1 MKRKRAYAKRI
12 LALCM
17 ALFLCIGTGCLV
29 VAARKADADTTKTL
43 SDDAGAQEKKVQ
55 NVRATLGGN
64 RVVDANTMVTW
75 ENIAKQS
82 TQYTGRIWTD
92 KSVFTDGVTLPG
104 SGEEVGGGNIAVEQ
118 GDSDFLVGLSALSS
132 TSNMTTQSATPLDI
146 VLVLDTSGS
155 MAYGMDGDSNPQTVP
170 AEYKYEEVYLTNED
184 DGNTYY
190 IKNGNNWREVEWHN
204 RIIGDSG
211 WRYDGRYGTLVVPKS
226 NTTDTSSDHV
236 QFYKRSEVTPEYR
249 DTRLHSMQTAVNGFI
264 DSTAKANKDMAEN
277 NKHRISI
284 VTYAGNANTRANLQD
299 VTTAAATSLKNTV
312 NSLSAYGATNAGAG
326 MTNANTELQSER
338 ARANAQ
344 EVVIFFTDGTP
355 TTNNAFDVEVANT
368 AVAQAGEIKSEE
380 RGGLVYS
387 IGIFEGANA
396 ENPTNN
402 SSKENQFM
410 HAVSS
415 NYPNATKYNNHGDR
429 VDDKYQYYKTA
440 TESGE
445 LNQVFEDI
453 FEEIKNP
460 GSVPTEVTGGDPMN
474 SGYITFEDEL
484 GAYMKVDGF
493 NEIVFAD
500 KEFKEVKKTTS
511 GNTDTYTFSGTVDAS
526 DLYPNGSLG
535 EIEIQVEKSDE
546 LAQGDKVTVKI
557 PAALIPLRQFDV
569 QETEDGAYETTVSN
583 TYPMRI
589 FFGVSLKEKAA
600 AMLENPDSDMKRHIA
615 DNTGDDGKVNF
626 YSNDFT
632 KDAAM
637 GNTAASFTPADTNS
651 FYYFGQD
658 SVLYI
663 DENCKTPATRE
674 NSGHNNIDT
683 DKDYWY
689 QRTYYAVGE
698 TEPQTENIRITG
710 VLAAELLEYAKR
722 NDAGQWYI
730 PKEAPR
736 LATIHNTYLPKG
748 DNVTGT
754 AEDVINPQWGRN
766 ESNEV
771 IDEVNVYLGNNGK
784 LSLDVPGALEISKA
798 VTAEEGLI
806 APDKEFTFKVDL
818 EAAQGTALKDS
829 YAAQKF
835 DKDGKE
841 SGKAFTVEDNGTV
854 TLKAGEKVQIYGL
867 AKGTKYSVTEENLP
881 DGFTQTTPADNA
893 AAAGTIGTDADTN
906 GMNQAAFT
914 NTYAVGDYTMKSVD
928 LGLKGTKKIESDGDV
943 RSFKEGDIFKFDIKA
958 SQQTPDAPLP
968 NKATDI
974 IKPTS
979 GTSANISFGD
989 FTFDKPG
996 QYRYSILEYL
1006 PNGETTDEWDKI
1018 IPGITYDAAEYRL
1031 RISVQ
1036 DNHRGELIPI
1046 YIEIAKRQDQTGAED
1061 WKVLYEST
1069 GDLEAGTEAALP
1081 GNDKSYIDFV
1091 NTWNAEEQSISL
1103 SGKKTLH
1110 GKSLGDYS
1118 VKEQFGFKLEAAGS
1132 RQIGSQDGFAED
1144 TDQPMPTD
1152 DTGKYIYRNS
1162 TTGDITISG
1171 ITFKTENI
1179 GKEYKYILRE
1189 LQPTNNGKVDGNPI
1203 EGAKKNNDGNWV
1215 YKGITFDKEAK
1226 EIIIKVN
1233 SPDGTNEIQAQVTGN
1248 NFEFVNSYDASTTL
1262 ALDGTKKITGREFK
1276 NGDTFTF
1283 EIKGENGAPLP
1294 KDDEGQDVSSVTIHP
1309 ESGKEGALDFGTI
1322 TFTQADMEEAVAE
1335 KNQDG
1340 SMKQYTKDFTYTLTE
1355 TGTDGNGMTYDKAPK
1370 RVTITVTDDN
1380 HGTMNAAVKEGS
1392 AELEWT
1398 NKYTATGAVGEADLT
1413 VTKVLNGRAM
1423 KAREFNFTIKSAEDT
1438 PQLTKNFANEFS
1450 ADGSV
1455 QTLEDGFELA
1465 FDQNDIGETFTYI
1478 VDEVENTDVNGI
1490 TYDKSEYQVAFT
1502 PKDNGDGTITPGIKV
1517 TKVKNAAGETVS
1529 EDVALTDG
1537 KAVLPFVNTY
1547 STAPAEVDLSETAG
1561 FTKAVIGRDWKK
1573 GDSFTFNIT
1582 GIAQDENNAPMP
1594 QKDNQDVTSVTV
1606 DYDMAQEQK
1615 TTAEAAETK
1624 FGFGTITFDKA
1635 GVYTYTVT
1643 EDKADTTEN
1652 GLTYSDNAATVT
1664 ITVEDKEGTGKLT
1677 ATPVISNPKFVNTYK
1692 AALDYTG
1699 KGNIAIFKTLHGTNV
1714 KDNQFSFKVKAKDE
1728 ATEEKLKIPMNGIT
1742 EETNPATEGQRT
1754 EVARLSRITFTEA
1767 DAGKTYTF
1775 TVEEVDAGGKGFTY
1789 DDTVYKVA
1797 IAVTDLGA
1805 GKLQAVTTVW
1815 NTTDNKNVSETTWT
1829 TDSAAGT
1836 TPIALD
1842 FTNVYHA
1849 SDDVAIKVTKEVTGG
1864 RPLKEGEFT
1873 FKLTTK
1879 PNNGGTGT
1887 EVATATNKADGTV
1900 NFGTFTYAT
1909 TGYRAPE
1916 GAVNLTDIIGDDGY
1930 ASKNVVEGKD
1940 VYTVNYIAS
1949 EVTDDLPVGMTAST
1963 RSFAVT
1969 VTVKDN
1975 GDGTLTA
1982 EASTGKF
1989 TNTYA
1994 TVNDDILI
2002 KMNGTKTIDTNGV
2015 EGLTPPELKGN
2026 FTFNLNALDG
2036 APKPTNTK
2044 AKTDENG
2051 NVDFGTATFDS
2062 RLLEGVTAA
2071 EDGSRTKEFRY
2082 EVTEVKGDLPGV
2094 TYDAEKKTFTVTL
2107 KDDGNGN
2114 LSATT
2119 SNADGQPLFA
2129 FKNSYGVEPKTSRIT
2144 DTIEIQKVLEG
2155 RTLNKEEFTFLLT
2168 ENVDGE
2174 DRIVATGTNDEEG
2187 KVTFGGLKYTK
2198 PGNYTYTVREQI
2210 PEGAADGVYEG
2221 VTYDKAIYTIT
2232 TEVTDKGDG
2241 TLKVT
2246 HAVKD
2251 DEKITF
2257 TNKYEA
2263 KQTAVILNASKKL
2276 VDKKLEDGQFTF
2288 ELRDANDKLVGKAK
2302 KNNADGQVVFDE
2314 ITYDKAGTYKY
2325 TVSEVND
2332 KQDGIIYD
2340 DKKYSV
2346 EVKVTDN
2353 GKGSYVAEVSCPDGA
2368 PAFVNAYEKPAEPAK
2383 PEKPDGNNGDGNVV
2397 SAKTGDTAQTG
2408 LWIVLML
2415 AALVGIGAI
2424 LVIRRQHRKYR
2435 R

>member
-1 MKRKRAYAKRI
+1 
-12 LALCM
+12 
-17 ALFLCIGTGCLV
+17 
-29 VAARKADADTTKTL
+29 
-43 SDDAGAQEKKVQ
+43 
-55 NVRATLGGN
+55 
-64 RVVDANTMVTW
+64 
-75 ENIAKQS
+75 
-82 TQYTGRIWTD
+82 
-92 KSVFTDGVTLPG
+92 
-104 SGEEVGGGNIAVEQ
+104 
-118 GDSDFLVGLSALSS
+118 
-132 TSNMTTQSATPLDI
+132 
-146 VLVLDTSGS
+146 
-155 MAYGMDGDSNPQTVP
+155 
-170 AEYKYEEVYLTNED
+170 
-184 DGNTYY
+184 
-190 IKNGNNWREVEWHN
+190 
-204 RIIGDSG
+204 
-211 WRYDGRYGTLVVPKS
+211 
-226 NTTDTSSDHV
+226 
-236 QFYKRSEVTPEYR
+236 
-249 DTRLHSMQTAVNGFI
+249 
-264 DSTAKANKDMAEN
+264 
-277 NKHRISI
+277 
-284 VTYAGNANTRANLQD
+284 
-299 VTTAAATSLKNTV
+299 
-312 NSLSAYGATNAGAG
+312 
-326 MTNANTELQSER
+326 
-338 ARANAQ
+338 
-344 EVVIFFTDGTP
+344 
-355 TTNNAFDVEVANT
+355 
-368 AVAQAGEIKSEE
+368 
-380 RGGLVYS
+380 
-387 IGIFEGANA
+387 
-396 ENPTNN
+396 
-402 SSKENQFM
+402 M

-415 NYPNATKYNNHGDR
+415 NYPKATAYNTRGDR
-429 VDDKYQYYKTA
+429 VDAKYQYYKTA

-500 KEFKEVKKTTS
+500 KEFKQVNKTTS
-511 GNTDTYTFSGTVDAS
+511 GKTDTYTFSGTVDAS
-526 DLYPNGSLG
+526 DLYPNGSLS
-535 EIEIQVEKSDE
+535 EIEIQVEKSDK

-569 QETEDGAYETTVSN
+569 QETDEGTYETTVSN

-637 GNTAASFTPADTNS
+637 GNTIASFTPADTNN

-663 DENCKTPATRE
+663 DENCATPATIQ
-674 NSGHNNIDT
+674 NSGYNIAT
-683 DKDYWY
+683 NKDYWY

-736 LATIHNTYLPKG
+736 LATIHNTYLLKG

-754 AEDVINPQWGRN
+754 AKDVINPQWGRN

-771 IDEVNVYLGNNGK
+771 NEVNVYLGNNGK

-798 VTAEEGLI
+798 VTAVEGLI

-835 DKDGKE
+835 DKDGEE

-893 AAAGTIGTDADTN
+893 AAAGTIGTGVDN

-914 NTYAVGDYTMKSVD
+914 NTYAVEDYTIKSVD
-928 LGLKGTKKIESDGDV
+928 LGLKGTKTIKSDGDV
-943 RSFKEGDIFKFDIKA
+943 RSFKAGDIFRFDIKA
-958 SQQTPDAPLP
+958 SQQTLDAPLP
-968 NKATDI
+968 KNATNI

-979 GTSANISFGD
+979 GTSAAISFGD
-989 FTFDKPG
+989 FTFVKPG
-996 QYRYSILEYL
+996 EYSYSILEYL

-1018 IPGITYDAAEYRL
+1018 IPGITYDPAEYRL
-1031 RISVQ
+1031 RIRVE
-1036 DNHRGELIPI
+1036 DDHNGNLIP
-1046 YIEIAKRQDQTGAED
+1046 YHIEIAKCQDQTGEAD

-1069 GDLEAGTEAALP
+1069 GDLETGTEAALP
-1081 GNDKSYIDFV
+1081 GENQSYINFV
-1091 NTWNAEEQSISL
+1091 NTWSAEEQSISL
-1103 SGKKTLH
+1103 NGEKTLN

-1118 VKEQFGFKLEAAGS
+1118 VKEQFDFKLEAAGS
-1132 RQIGSQDGFAED
+1132 RPIGSQDRFAED

-1152 DTGKYIYRNS
+1152 DTGEYIYRNS

-1179 GKEYKYILRE
+1179 GKEYKYILSE
-1189 LQPTNNGKVDGNPI
+1189 LQPTDNGKVDGNGI
-1203 EGAKKNNDGNWV
+1203 EGATKNDKDQWV

-1226 EIIIKVN
+1226 EIIISVN
-1233 SPDGTNEIQAQVTGN
+1233 SSDRTNVIQAQVTGN

-1262 ALDGTKKITGREFK
+1262 ALNGTKKITGREFK
-1276 NGDTFTF
+1276 SGDIFTF
-1283 EIKGENGAPLP
+1283 EITRENGAPLP
-1294 KDDEGQDVSSVTIHP
+1294 KNAEGQEMSSVTINP
-1309 ESGKEGALDFGTI
+1309 QSGKTAGIDFGTI
-1322 TFTQADMEEAVAE
+1322 TFTQADMEGAVAE

-1340 SMKQYTKDFTYTLTE
+1340 STKQYTKDFTYTLTE

-1561 FTKAVIGRDWKK
+1561 FTKAITGRDWKD
-1573 GDSFTFNIT
+1573 GDSFKFNIT
-1582 GIAQDENNAPMP
+1582 GTAQDGNTVPMP
-1594 QKDNQDVTSVTV
+1594 QKDGKDVMSVTV
-1606 DYDMAQEQK
+1606 DYDMAQKQDK
-1615 TTAEAAETK
+1615 TAADAETK

-1635 GVYTYTVT
+1635 GVYTYQVT
-1643 EDKADTTEN
+1643 EDKAGTTEN
-1652 GLTYSDNAATVT
+1652 GLTYSGNTATVT

-1677 ATPVISNPKFVNTYK
+1677 ATPVISGPKFVNTYN
-1692 AALDYTG
+1692 AVLDYTG

-1714 KDNQFSFKVKAKDE
+1714 KDDQFSFKVKAKDE
-1728 ATEEKLKIPMNGIT
+1728 ATEDRLKIPMEGIT
-1742 EETNPATEGQRT
+1742 HKTNPATEGQKT

-1775 TVEEVDAGGKGFTY
+1775 TVEEVNAGGKGFVY
-1789 DDTVYKVA
+1789 DDTVYEVE
-1797 IAVTDLGA
+1797 IAVTDLGE
-1805 GKLQAVTTVW
+1805 GKLQAVTTVR
-1815 NTTDNKNVSETTWT
+1815 NTTDNEKVSETTWT

-1842 FTNVYHA
+1842 FTNVYRA

-1887 EVATATNKADGTV
+1887 EVAAETNQADGTV
-1900 NFGTFTYAT
+1900 DFGIFTYTT
-1909 TGYRAPE
+1909 TGYQAPE
-1916 GAVNLTDIIGDDGY
+1916 GAVNLTDIISGDNAYATMTQVDG
-1930 ASKNVVEGKD
+1930 KN

-1949 EVTDDLPVGMTAST
+1949 EVTDNLPAGMTAST
-1963 RSFAVT
+1963 LPFAVT
-1969 VTVKDN
+1969 VTVTDN

-1989 TNTYA
+1989 TNNYA
-1994 TVNDDILI
+1994 TLNDYILI
-2002 KMNGTKTIDTNGV
+2002 GMNGTKTIDTNGV
-2015 EGLTPPELKGN
+2015 AGLTPPVLKDN
-2026 FTFNLNALDG
+2026 FTFELKALDG
-2036 APKPTNTK
+2036 APAPTRAT

-2051 NVDFGTATFDS
+2051 NVDFGTATFNSD
-2062 RLLEGVTAA
+2062 LLEDVTAA
-2071 EDGSRTKEFRY
+2071 EDGSRTKEFTY
-2082 EVTEVKGDLPGV
+2082 EVTEVKENLPGV
-2094 TYDAEKKTFTVTL
+2094 TYDTEKKTFTVTL

-2129 FKNSYGVEPKTSRIT
+2129 FKNSYGVEPKTSSIT
-2144 DTIEIQKVLEG
+2144 DTIQIQKVLEG
-2155 RTLNKEEFTFLLT
+2155 RTLKEGEFTFQLT
-2168 ENVDGE
+2168 ENVDGK
-2174 DRIVATGTNDEEG
+2174 DTVVATGTNDADG
-2187 KVTFGGLKYTK
+2187 KVTFGSIEYTK
-2198 PGNYTYTVREQI
+2198 PGNHTYTVREQI

-2221 VTYDKAIYTIT
+2221 VTYDKAIYTIN

-2241 TLKVT
+2241 TLEVT

-2251 DEKITF
+2251 DEEVTF
-2257 TNKYEA
+2257 TNTYEA
-2263 KQTAVILNASKKL
+2263 KPTAVVIHASKKL

-2288 ELRDANDKLVGKAK
+2288 ELRDENDKLVGKAK

-2332 KQDGIIYD
+2332 KQDRILYD

-2353 GKGSYVAEVSCPDGA
+2353 GKGSYVAEVSYPDGA
-2368 PAFVNAYEKPAEPAK
+2368 PSFVNTYEKPEEPAK
-2383 PEKPDGNNGDGNVV
+2383 PDKPDENKGDGNVV

-2408 LWIVLML
+2408 AWLVLMI
-2415 AALVGIGAI
+2415 AAIVGIGAI
-2424 LVIRRQHRKYR
+2424 VVIRRRERRHRR
-2435 R
+2435 

>member
-1 MKRKRAYAKRI
+1 MHKEERMSNQVKRKKSYSRRI

-17 ALFLCIGTGCLV
+17 ALLLCVGTGSL
-29 VAARKADADTTKTL
+29 VAAAKKADTAKTTSVSDKADSQGENTQ
-43 SDDAGAQEKKVQ
+43 S
-55 NVRATLGGN
+55 VRATLGGE
-64 RVVDANTMVTW
+64 RVADANTMETW

-92 KSVFTDGVTLPG
+92 KSVFTEGVTLPG
-104 SGEEVGGGNIAVEQ
+104 SGEAEGGEDIVVEQ

-155 MAYGMDGDSNPQTVP
+155 MDDGMDGGAP
-170 AEYKYEEVYLTNED
+170 YEEIYADELDTSK
-184 DGNTYY
+184 TYY
-190 IKNGNNWREVEWHN
+190 IAERGILGTSYREITYNGTSWGYE
-204 RIIGDSG
+204 G
-211 WRYDGRYGTLVVPKS
+211 WFNIWQSVTPK
-226 NTTDTSSDHV
+226 TDTDDRRNT
-236 QFYKRSEVTPEYR
+236 QFYEYAG
-249 DTRLHSMQTAVNGFI
+249 TRLDSMQTAVNKFI

-284 VTYAGNANTRANLQD
+284 VTYAGSANTRANLQD
-299 VTTAAATSLKNTV
+299 VTEAAATSLKNTV
-312 NSLSAYGATNAGAG
+312 SNLSASGATNAGAG

-355 TTNNAFDVEVANT
+355 TTNNTFDAAVANT

-402 SSKENQFM
+402 SSRENQFM

-415 NYPNATKYNNHGDR
+415 NYPNATAYNNRGDR
-429 VDDKYQYYKTA
+429 VDAKYQYYKTA

-484 GAYMKVDGF
+484 GAYMEVDGF

-500 KEFKEVKKTTS
+500 KEFTEVKKTTD

-535 EIEIQVEKSDE
+535 EIVIQVEKSDE

-589 FFGVSLKEKAA
+589 FFGVSLKKDAA
-600 AMLENPDSDMKRHIA
+600 AMLENPDSDMKQHIA

-632 KDAAM
+632 KGAAM
-637 GNTAASFTPADTNS
+637 GNTTASFTPADTNS

-663 DENCKTPATRE
+663 DENCATPATRQ
-674 NSGHNNIDT
+674 NSGYNNIDT
-683 DKDYWY
+683 NKDYWY

-698 TEPQTENIRITG
+698 TTPQTEYIQITG
-710 VLAAELLEYAKR
+710 ELAAELLEYAKR

-736 LATIHNTYLPKG
+736 LATIHNTYLPKD

-798 VTAEEGLI
+798 VTAEEGLT
-806 APDKEFTFKVDL
+806 APDEEFTFKVAL
-818 EAAQGTALKDS
+818 EAAQDTALKDS

-841 SGKAFTVEDNGTV
+841 SGKAFTVADNGTV

-893 AAAGTIGTDADTN
+893 AAAGTIGTDANN

-914 NTYAVGDYTMKSVD
+914 NTYAVEDYTIKSVD
-928 LGLKGTKKIESDGDV
+928 LGLKGTKTIKSDGDV
-943 RSFKEGDIFKFDIKA
+943 RSFKAGDIFRFDIKA

-968 NKATDI
+968 GNAMNI

-989 FTFDKPG
+989 FTFDEPG

-1018 IPGITYDAAEYRL
+1018 IPGITYDPAEYRL
-1031 RISVQ
+1031 RIRVE
-1036 DNHRGELIPI
+1036 DDHKGNLIP
-1046 YIEIAKRQDQTGAED
+1046 YHIEIAKRQDQTGAAD

-1069 GDLEAGTEAALP
+1069 GDLEAGTAATLP
-1081 GNDKSYIDFV
+1081 GADKSYIDFV
-1091 NTWNAEEQSISL
+1091 NTWSAKEQSISL
-1103 SGKKTLH
+1103 SGKKTLN

-1132 RQIGSQDGFAED
+1132 RQIGSQDAFAED
-1144 TDQPMPTD
+1144 ADQPMPKD

-1171 ITFKTENI
+1171 TTFKTENV

-1189 LQPTNNGKVDGNPI
+1189 LQPTDNGKVDGNGI
-1203 EGAKKNNDGNWV
+1203 EGATKNDDGQWV
-1215 YKGITFDKEAK
+1215 YKGITFDKDAE
-1226 EIIIKVN
+1226 EITIRVN
-1233 SPDGTNEIQAQVTGN
+1233 SPDGTDEIQAQVTGN

-1276 NGDTFTF
+1276 DGDTFTF

-1294 KDDEGQDVSSVTIHP
+1294 KDNKGQDVSSVTITP
-1309 ESGKEGALDFGTI
+1309 DSGTKAALDFGTI
-1322 TFTQADMEEAVAE
+1322 TFTQADMKDAVAE
-1335 KNQDG
+1335 KNDDE
-1340 SMKQYTKDFTYTLTE
+1340 STKQYTKDFTYTLTE
-1355 TGTDGNGMTYDKAPK
+1355 TGTDGNGMTYDKTPK
-1370 RVTITVTDDN
+1370 KVTITVTDDN
-1380 HGTMNAAVKEGS
+1380 HGKMTAAVKEGS
-1392 AELEWT
+1392 EKLEWI
-1398 NKYTATGAVGEADLT
+1398 NKYTATGTVGEADLT

-1423 KAREFNFTIKSAEDT
+1423 KAGEFNFTIKSAEGT
-1438 PQLTKNFANEFS
+1438 PQLNKKFANEYG
-1450 ADGSV
+1450 ADGVV
-1455 QTLEDGFELA
+1455 QTLTDGFNLT
-1465 FDQNDIGETFTYI
+1465 FDERDIGQTFTYM
-1478 VDEVENTDVNGI
+1478 VDEVENTDAAGI

-1502 PKDNGDGTITPGIKV
+1502 PKDNGDGTITPEIKV

-1547 STAPAEVDLSETAG
+1547 STAPAVVDLSETAG
-1561 FTKAVIGRDWKK
+1561 FTKAIAGRDWKD
-1573 GDSFTFNIT
+1573 GDSFKFNIT
-1582 GIAQDENNAPMP
+1582 GTAQDGDAPMP

-1606 DYDMAQEQK
+1606 DYDMAQEQDK
-1615 TTAEAAETK
+1615 TAADAETK
-1624 FGFGTITFDKA
+1624 FGFGKITFNRA

-1643 EDKADTTEN
+1643 EEKAGTTEN
-1652 GLTYSDNAATVT
+1652 GLTYSDNTATVT
-1664 ITVEDKEGTGKLT
+1664 ITVEDKDGTGQLT
-1677 ATPVISNPKFVNTYK
+1677 ATPVTANPKFVNTYK
-1692 AALDYTG
+1692 ASLDYTA

-1714 KDNQFSFKVKAKDE
+1714 KDNQFSFTVKAKDE
-1728 ATEEKLKIPMNGIT
+1728 ATEKRLGIPMDGIT
-1742 EETNPATEGQRT
+1742 EKTNPATEGQKT
-1754 EVARLSRITFTEA
+1754 EVASLSQITFTEA

-1775 TVEEVDAGGKGFTY
+1775 TVEEVNAGGKGFTY
-1789 DDTVYKVA
+1789 DDTVYEVA

-1805 GKLQAVTTVW
+1805 GKLQAVTTVQ
-1815 NTTDNKNVSETTWT
+1815 NVTDNKKVSETTWT
-1829 TDSAAGT
+1829 TDSAEGT

-1842 FTNVYHA
+1842 FTNVYRA
-1849 SDDVAIKVTKEVTGG
+1849 LDDVAITVTKEVAGG
-1864 RPLKEGEFT
+1864 RPLKAGEFT
-1873 FKLTTK
+1873 FKLATK
-1879 PNNGGTGT
+1879 PNKGGTGT
-1887 EVATATNKADGTV
+1887 EVATARNKADGTV
-1900 NFGTFTYAT
+1900 DFGTFTYTT
-1909 TGYRAPE
+1909 TGYQAPE

-1930 ASKNVVEGKD
+1930 ATKAQVDGKD
-1940 VYTVNYIAS
+1940 AYTVNYIAS
-1949 EVTDDLPVGMTAST
+1949 EVTTNLPDGMTAT
-1963 RSFAVT
+1963 TQPFDVKVT
-1969 VTVKDN
+1969 VTDN

-1994 TVNDDILI
+1994 TLNDDIPI
-2002 KMNGTKTIDTNGV
+2002 GMNGTKTIDTNGV
-2015 EGLTPPELKGN
+2015 DGLTPPALKDN
-2026 FTFNLNALDG
+2026 FTFNLKALDG
-2036 APKPTNTK
+2036 APAPTNTT

-2051 NVDFGTATFDS
+2051 NVDFGTATFNS
-2062 RLLEGVTAA
+2062 SLLNDVTAE
-2071 EDGSRTKEFRY
+2071 EDGSRTKEFQY
-2082 EVTEVKGDLPGV
+2082 EVTEVKGNLPGV

-2119 SNADGQPLFA
+2119 SATDGQPLFA
-2129 FKNSYGVEPKTSRIT
+2129 FKNSYGVDSKTSSIT
-2144 DTIEIQKVLEG
+2144 DTIQIQKVLDG
-2155 RTLNKEEFTFLLT
+2155 RTLNKGEFTFQLT
-2168 ENVDGE
+2168 ENVDGK
-2174 DRIVATGTNDEEG
+2174 DAVVATGTNDENG
-2187 KVTFGGLKYTK
+2187 KVTFKAIKYTK
-2198 PGNYTYTVREQI
+2198 PGNHTYTVREQI

-2221 VTYDKAIYTIT
+2221 VTYDKTIYTIN
-2232 TEVTDKGDG
+2232 TEVTDNGDG

-2251 DEKITF
+2251 DEEVTF
-2257 TNKYEA
+2257 TNTYEA
-2263 KQTAVILNASKKL
+2263 NPTAVVIHASKKL

-2288 ELRDANDKLVGKAK
+2288 ELRDENDKLVGKAK

-2332 KQDGIIYD
+2332 KQDRIRYD

-2353 GKGSYVAEVSCPDGA
+2353 GKGSYVAEVSYPDGA
-2368 PAFVNAYEKPAEPAK
+2368 PSFVNTYEKPEEPVK
-2383 PEKPDGNNGDGNVV
+2383 PEKPDENKGDGNVV

-2408 LWIVLML
+2408 AWIVLMI
-2415 AALVGIGAI
+2415 AAVVGIGAI
-2424 LVIRRQHRKYR
+2424 IVIRRRERRHRR
-2435 R
+2435 

>member
-1 MKRKRAYAKRI
+1 MHKEERMSNQVKRKKSYSRRI

-17 ALFLCIGTGCLV
+17 ALLLCVGTGSL
-29 VAARKADADTTKTL
+29 VAAAKKADTAKTTSVSDKADSQGENTQ
-43 SDDAGAQEKKVQ
+43 S
-55 NVRATLGGN
+55 VRATLGGE
-64 RVVDANTMVTW
+64 RVVDVNTMETW

-92 KSVFTDGVTLPG
+92 KSVFTEGVTLPG
-104 SGEEVGGGNIAVEQ
+104 SGKAEGGEDIVVEQ

-155 MAYGMDGDSNPQTVP
+155 MDDGMDGGAP
-170 AEYKYEEVYLTNED
+170 YEEIYADELDTSK
-184 DGNTYY
+184 TYY
-190 IKNGNNWREVEWHN
+190 IAERGIFETSYREITHNGKSWGYE
-204 RIIGDSG
+204 G
-211 WRYDGRYGTLVVPKS
+211 WLNIWKSVTPK
-226 NTTDTSSDHV
+226 TDTDDRRNT
-236 QFYKRSEVTPEYR
+236 QFYEYAG
-249 DTRLHSMQTAVNGFI
+249 TRLDSMKTAVNKFI

-284 VTYAGNANTRANLQD
+284 VTYAGSANTRANLQD
-299 VTTAAATSLKNTV
+299 VTEAAATSLKNTV
-312 NSLSAYGATNAGAG
+312 SNLSASGATNAGAG

-355 TTNNAFDVEVANT
+355 TTKNTFDAAVANT

-387 IGIFEGANA
+387 IGIFEGANS

-402 SSKENQFM
+402 SSRENQFM

-415 NYPNATKYNNHGDR
+415 NYPKATAYNTRGDR
-429 VDDKYQYYKTA
+429 VDAKYQYYKTA

-445 LNQVFEDI
+445 LNRVFEDI

-500 KEFKEVKKTTS
+500 KEFTQVNKTTS

-526 DLYPNGSLG
+526 DLYPNGSLS
-535 EIEIQVEKSDE
+535 EIEIQVEKSDK

-569 QETEDGAYETTVSN
+569 QETDEGTYETTVSN

-615 DNTGDDGKVNF
+615 DNTGDDGKVNS

-698 TEPQTENIRITG
+698 AEPQTENIRITG

-736 LATIHNTYLPKG
+736 LATIHNTYLLKG

-754 AEDVINPQWGRN
+754 AKDVINPQWGRN

-1118 VKEQFGFKLEAAGS
+1118 VKEQFDFKLEATGS
-1132 RQIGSQDGFAED
+1132 RPIGSQDGFAED

-1152 DTGKYIYRNS
+1152 DTGEYIYRNS

-1226 EIIIKVN
+1226 EIIISVN
-1233 SPDGTNEIQAQVTGN
+1233 SSDGTNVIQAQVTGN

-1262 ALDGTKKITGREFK
+1262 ALNGTKKITGREFK
-1276 NGDTFTF
+1276 SGDIFTF
-1283 EIKGENGAPLP
+1283 EITGENGAPLP
-1294 KDDEGQDVSSVTIHP
+1294 KNAEGQEMSSVTINP
-1309 ESGKEGALDFGTI
+1309 QSGKTAGIDFGTI

-1561 FTKAVIGRDWKK
+1561 FTKAITGRDWKD
-1573 GDSFTFNIT
+1573 GDSFKFNIT
-1582 GIAQDENNAPMP
+1582 GTAQDGNTVPMP
-1594 QKDNQDVTSVTV
+1594 QKDGKDVMSVTV
-1606 DYDMAQEQK
+1606 DYDMAQKQDK
-1615 TTAEAAETK
+1615 TAADAETK

-1635 GVYTYTVT
+1635 GVYTYQVT
-1643 EDKADTTEN
+1643 EDKAGTTEN
-1652 GLTYSDNAATVT
+1652 GLTYSGNTATVT

-1677 ATPVISNPKFVNTYK
+1677 ATPVISSPKFVNTYN
-1692 AALDYTG
+1692 AVLDYTG

-1714 KDNQFSFKVKAKDE
+1714 KDDQFSFKVKAKDE
-1728 ATEEKLKIPMNGIT
+1728 ATEDRLKIPMEGIT
-1742 EETNPATEGQRT
+1742 HKTNPATEGQKT

-1775 TVEEVDAGGKGFTY
+1775 TVEEVNAGGKGFVY
-1789 DDTVYKVA
+1789 DDTVYEVE
-1797 IAVTDLGA
+1797 IAVTDLGE
-1805 GKLQAVTTVW
+1805 GKLQAVTTVR
-1815 NTTDNKNVSETTWT
+1815 NTTDNEKVSETTWT

-1842 FTNVYHA
+1842 FTNVYRA

-1887 EVATATNKADGTV
+1887 EVAAETNQADGTV
-1900 NFGTFTYAT
+1900 DFGIFTYTT
-1909 TGYRAPE
+1909 TGYQAPE
-1916 GAVNLTDIIGDDGY
+1916 GAVNLTDIISGDNAYATMTQVDG
-1930 ASKNVVEGKD
+1930 KN

-1949 EVTDDLPVGMTAST
+1949 EVTDNLPAGMTAST
-1963 RSFAVT
+1963 LPFAVT
-1969 VTVKDN
+1969 VTVTDN

-1989 TNTYA
+1989 TNNYA
-1994 TVNDDILI
+1994 TLNDYILI
-2002 KMNGTKTIDTNGV
+2002 GMNGTKTIDTNGV
-2015 EGLTPPELKGN
+2015 AGLTPPVLKDN
-2026 FTFNLNALDG
+2026 FTFELKALDG
-2036 APKPTNTK
+2036 APAPTRAT

-2051 NVDFGTATFDS
+2051 NVDFGTATFNS
-2062 RLLEGVTAA
+2062 SLLEGVTAA
-2071 EDGSRTKEFRY
+2071 EDGSRTKEFKY
-2082 EVTEVKGDLPGV
+2082 EVTEVKENLPGV
-2094 TYDAEKKTFTVTL
+2094 TYDTEKKTFTVTL

-2129 FKNSYGVEPKTSRIT
+2129 FKNSYGVEPKTSSIT
-2144 DTIEIQKVLEG
+2144 DTIQIQKVLEG
-2155 RTLNKEEFTFLLT
+2155 RTLKEGEFTFQLT
-2168 ENVDGE
+2168 ENVDGK
-2174 DRIVATGTNDEEG
+2174 DTVVATGTNDADG
-2187 KVTFGGLKYTK
+2187 KVTFGSIEYTK
-2198 PGNYTYTVREQI
+2198 PGNHTYTVREQI

-2221 VTYDKAIYTIT
+2221 VTYDKAIYTIN

-2241 TLKVT
+2241 TLEVT

-2251 DEKITF
+2251 DEEVTF
-2257 TNKYEA
+2257 TNTYEA
-2263 KQTAVILNASKKL
+2263 KPTAVVIHASKKL

-2288 ELRDANDKLVGKAK
+2288 ELRDENDKLVGKAK

-2332 KQDGIIYD
+2332 KQDRILYD

-2353 GKGSYVAEVSCPDGA
+2353 GKGSYVAEVSYPDGA
-2368 PAFVNAYEKPAEPAK
+2368 PSFVNTYEKPEEPAK
-2383 PEKPDGNNGDGNVV
+2383 PDKPDENKGDGNVV

-2408 LWIVLML
+2408 AWLVLMI
-2415 AALVGIGAI
+2415 AAIVGIGAI
-2424 LVIRRQHRKYR
+2424 VVIRRRERRHRR
-2435 R
+2435 

>member
-43 SDDAGAQEKKVQ
+43 SDDAGAQKKKVQ

-75 ENIAKQS
+75 ENIANQS

-155 MAYGMDGDSNPQTVP
+155 MEDGMDGGAP
-170 AEYKYEEVYLTNED
+170 YEEIYAYELD
-184 DGNTYY
+184 ISKTYY
-190 IKNGNNWREVEWHN
+190 IAENGIFGTTYREITHN
-204 RIIGDSG
+204 GSSWGYED
-211 WRYDGRYGTLVVPKS
+211 WFGTWQTETPKTS
-226 NTTDTSSDHV
+226 ASDRRNT
-236 QFYKRSEVTPEYR
+236 QFYEYAG
-249 DTRLHSMQTAVNGFI
+249 TRLESMKTAVNGFI
-264 DSTAKANKDMAEN
+264 DSTATANKDMAEN

-284 VTYAGNANTRANLQD
+284 VTYAGSANTRANLQD
-299 VTTAAATSLKNTV
+299 VTEAAATSLKNTV
-312 NSLSAYGATNAGAG
+312 NNLSANGATNAGAG

-355 TTNNAFDVEVANT
+355 TTKNTFDEAVANT

-387 IGIFEGANA
+387 IGIFEGANS

-402 SSKENQFM
+402 SSRENQFM

-415 NYPNATKYNNHGDR
+415 NYPNATAYNNRGDR
-429 VDDKYQYYKTA
+429 VDAKYQYYKTA

-500 KEFKEVKKTTS
+500 KEFTEVEKTTD
-511 GNTDTYTFSGTVDAS
+511 GNTDTYTFSGRVDAS

-535 EIEIQVEKSDE
+535 EIVIQVVRSEE
-546 LAQGDKVTVKI
+546 LSQGDKVTVKI

-589 FFGVSLKEKAA
+589 FFGVSLKEDAA
-600 AMLENPDSDMKRHIA
+600 AMLENPDSDMKQHIA
-615 DNTGDDGKVNF
+615 ENTGSDGKVNF

-632 KDAAM
+632 KDAAT
-637 GNTAASFTPADTNS
+637 GNTTASFTPADTNN

-663 DENCKTPATRE
+663 DENCAKSATRQ

-689 QRTYYAVGE
+689 QRTYYEVGE
-698 TEPQTENIRITG
+698 AEPQTENICITG
-710 VLAAELLEYAKR
+710 VLAAELLEYAEQ
-722 NDAGQWYI
+722 NDDGQWYI
-730 PKEAPR
+730 PKDAPR
-736 LATIHNTYLPKG
+736 LATIHNTYLGKET
-748 DNVTGT
+748 NVTDT

-835 DKDGKE
+835 DKDGEE

-893 AAAGTIGTDADTN
+893 AAAGTIGTGADN

-914 NTYAVGDYTMKSVD
+914 NNYAVGDYTINSVD
-928 LGLKGTKKIESDGDV
+928 LGLKGSKKIESDGNV
-943 RSFKEGDIFKFDIKA
+943 RSFKAGDIFRFDIKA

-968 NKATDI
+968 TNARNI
-974 IKPTS
+974 IRPTS
-979 GTSANISFGD
+979 GTSAAISFGD
-989 FTFDKPG
+989 FTFVKPG
-996 QYRYSILEYL
+996 EYIYSILEYV
-1006 PNGETTDEWDKI
+1006 PNGESSDEWDKI
-1018 IPGITYDAAEYRL
+1018 IPGITYDPFEYRL
-1031 RISVQ
+1031 IINVQ
-1036 DNHRGELIPI
+1036 DNHEGKLIPTN
-1046 YIEIAKRQDQTGAED
+1046 IEIDKRQDQTGAEE
-1061 WKVLYEST
+1061 WKALYTST
-1069 GDLEAGTEAALP
+1069 GDLETGESAKLP
-1081 GNDKSYIDFV
+1081 GNDKSYINFV
-1091 NTWNAEEQSISL
+1091 NTWSAEEQSISL
-1103 SGKKTLH
+1103 SGKKTLN

-1118 VKEQFGFKLEAAGS
+1118 VEEQFDFKLEAAGA
-1132 RQIGSQDGFAED
+1132 RQIGSQDGFAKD

-1152 DTGKYIYRNS
+1152 DTGKYTYRNF

-1179 GKEYKYILRE
+1179 GKEYKYILSE
-1189 LQPTNNGKVDGNPI
+1189 LQPTDNGKVDGNGI
-1203 EGAKKNNDGNWV
+1203 EGATKNDKDQWV

-1226 EIIIKVN
+1226 EIIISVN
-1233 SPDGTNEIQAQVTGN
+1233 SSDGTNVIQAQVTGN

-1262 ALDGTKKITGREFK
+1262 ALNGTKKITGREFK
-1276 NGDTFTF
+1276 SGDIFTF
-1283 EIKGENGAPLP
+1283 EITGENGAPLP
-1294 KDDEGQDVSSVTIHP
+1294 KNAEGQEMSSVRINP
-1309 ESGKEGALDFGTI
+1309 QSGKTAGIDFGTI
-1322 TFTQADMEEAVAE
+1322 TFTQADMEGAVAE

-1340 SMKQYTKDFTYTLTE
+1340 STKQYTKDFTYTLTE
-1355 TGTDGNGMTYDKAPK
+1355 TGTDGKGMTYDKTPK
-1370 RVTITVTDDN
+1370 KVTITVTDDN
-1380 HGTMNAAVKEGS
+1380 HGTMKAAVKEGS
-1392 AELEWT
+1392 EELEWT
-1398 NKYTATGAVGEADLT
+1398 NKYTATGAVGKADLA

-1423 KAREFNFTIKSAEDT
+1423 KKGEFNFTIKSVGDT
-1438 PQLTKNFANEFS
+1438 PQLTKNFVNEFS

-1455 QTLEDGFELA
+1455 QTLEDGFELT
-1465 FDQNDIGETFTYI
+1465 FDQNDIGKTFTYI
-1478 VDEVENTDVNGI
+1478 VDEVENTDVAGI
-1490 TYDKSEYQVAFT
+1490 TYDKSEYQVVFT
-1502 PKDNGDGTITPGIKV
+1502 PKDNGNGTITPEIKV
-1517 TKVKNAAGETVS
+1517 TRIKNAAGGTVS
-1529 EDVALTDG
+1529 ENVKLTDG

-1547 STAPAEVDLSETAG
+1547 STAPGVVDLSEAAG
-1561 FTKAVIGRDWKK
+1561 FTKAITGRDWKE
-1573 GDSFTFNIT
+1573 GDSFIFNISGT
-1582 GIAQDENNAPMP
+1582 AQDGNTAPMP
-1594 QKDNQDVTSVTV
+1594 QKDGKDVTSVTV
-1606 DYDMAQEQK
+1606 DYDMAQGQDK
-1615 TTAEAAETK
+1615 TAAGEETG
-1624 FGFGTITFDKA
+1624 FGFGTITFNKA
-1635 GVYTYTVT
+1635 GEYTYQVT
-1643 EDKADTTEN
+1643 EDKAGTTEN
-1652 GLTYSDNAATVT
+1652 GLTYSGNTATVT
-1664 ITVEDKEGTGKLT
+1664 ITVEDKDGTGKLT
-1677 ATPVISNPKFVNTYK
+1677 ATPVISRPKFENTYK
-1692 AALDYTG
+1692 AALDYTD

-1714 KDNQFSFKVKAKDE
+1714 KDNQFSFKVKAKDK
-1728 ATEEKLKIPMNGIT
+1728 ATEDRLKIPMDGII

-1754 EVARLSRITFTEA
+1754 EVARLSQITFTEA

-1775 TVEEVDAGGKGFTY
+1775 TVEEVNAGGNGFVY
-1789 DDTVYKVA
+1789 DDTVYEVA
-1797 IAVTDLGA
+1797 IAVTDLGE
-1805 GKLQAVTTVW
+1805 GKLRAVTTVR
-1815 NTTDNKNVSETTWT
+1815 NTTDKKNVSTTIWT

-1849 SDDVAIKVTKEVTGG
+1849 SGDVAIKVTKEVTGG

-1873 FKLTTK
+1873 FKLTTE

-1887 EVATATNKADGTV
+1887 EVAAATNKADGTV

-1949 EVTDDLPVGMTAST
+1949 EVTNDLPVGMTAST
-1963 RSFAVT
+1963 EPFAVT
-1969 VTVKDN
+1969 VTVTDN

-1982 EASTGKF
+1982 KADTGKF
-1989 TNTYA
+1989 TNAYA

-2015 EGLTPPELKGN
+2015 EGLTRPELKGN
-2026 FTFNLNALDG
+2026 FTFNIKALDG
-2036 APKPTNTK
+2036 APEPTNTT

-2051 NVDFGTATFDS
+2051 NVDFGTATFNSDF
-2062 RLLEGVTAA
+2062 LEDVTAA
-2071 EDGSRTKEFRY
+2071 EDGSRTKEFTY

-2129 FKNSYGVEPKTSRIT
+2129 FKNSYGVEPKTSSIT
-2144 DTIEIQKVLEG
+2144 DTIQIQKVLEG
-2155 RTLNKEEFTFLLT
+2155 RTLNKGEFTFQLT
-2168 ENVDGE
+2168 ENVDGK
-2174 DRIVATGTNDEEG
+2174 DTVVATGTNDADG
-2187 KVTFGGLKYTK
+2187 KVTFESIEYTK
-2198 PGNYTYTVREQI
+2198 PGNHTYTVREQI
-2210 PEGAADGVYEG
+2210 PEGVADGVYEG

-2232 TEVTDKGDG
+2232 TEVTDNGDG
-2241 TLKVT
+2241 TLQVT

-2288 ELRDANDKLVGKAK
+2288 ELRDENDKLVGKAK

>member
-1 MKRKRAYAKRI
+1 MKRKRAYVKRI

-17 ALFLCIGTGCLV
+17 ALFLCIGTGSLV
-29 VAARKADADTTKTL
+29 AAARKADADTTKTL

-104 SGEEVGGGNIAVEQ
+104 SGEEVGGGNIAVKQ

-132 TSNMTTQSATPLDI
+132 TSNMTTQSAKPLDI

-155 MAYGMDGDSNPQTVP
+155 MAYGMDGDRNPPTVP
-170 AEYKYEEVYLTNED
+170 AEYKYEEVYLENED

-190 IKNGNNWREVEWHN
+190 IKNGNNWREVEWHD

-211 WRYDGRYGTLVVPKS
+211 WRYGGILGTLVVPKS

-249 DTRLHSMQTAVNGFI
+249 DTRLHSMQTAVNNFI
-264 DSTAKANKDMAEN
+264 DSTLEANNAMAGDAK
-277 NKHRISI
+277 HQLSI
-284 VTYAGNANTRANLQD
+284 VTYASNANTRANLQE
-299 VTTAAATSLKNTV
+299 VTAETAKSLKNTV
-312 NSLSAYGATNAGAG
+312 SNLSANGATNAGAG
-326 MTNANTELQSER
+326 MTNANKELQSER

-355 TTNNAFDVEVANT
+355 TTYDTFDATVANT
-368 AVAQAGEIKSEE
+368 AVEQAGEIKSEE

-387 IGIFEGANA
+387 IGIFDGANA
-396 ENPTNN
+396 DSLE
-402 SSKENQFM
+402 SEENQFM
-410 HAVSS
+410 NAVSS
-415 NYPNATKYNNHGDR
+415 NYPNATAYNNRGDR
-429 VDDKYQYYKTA
+429 VDAKYQYYKTA
-440 TESGE
+440 SESDE
-445 LNQVFEDI
+445 LDKVFNEI
-453 FEEIKNP
+453 FNEIKNP
-460 GSVPTEVTGGDPMN
+460 GSVPTEVVGGDPMN

-500 KEFKEVKKTTS
+500 QQFTQVEKTIS
-511 GNTDTYTFSGTVDAS
+511 GNTDTYTFKGAVDAS
-526 DLYPNGSLG
+526 DLYPNGSLN
-535 EIEIQVEKSDE
+535 EIEIQVERFEALEK
-546 LAQGDKVTVKI
+546 GDKVTVKI

-569 QETEDGAYETTVSN
+569 QETDAGSGKYTTTVTN
-583 TYPMRI
+583 TYPIRI
-589 FFGVSLKEKAA
+589 FFGVSLKENVAEL
-600 AMLENPDSDMKRHIA
+600 LENPDKEMKAYLAEHTDA
-615 DNTGDDGKVNF
+615 DGKVNF

-632 KDAAM
+632 KGAGM
-637 GNTAASFTPADTNS
+637 GNTTSSFVPADNNS

-658 SVLYI
+658 SLLYT
-663 DENCKTPATRE
+663 DEACTTVATRN
-674 NSGHNNIDT
+674 NSGNNIAT
-683 DKDYWY
+683 KDYWY
-689 QRTYYAVGE
+689 QRTYYEIGKQD
-698 TEPQTENIRITG
+698 PQTENIKITG
-710 VLAAELLEYAKR
+710 DAAEELLNYAKL
-722 NDAGQWYI
+722 NSEGQWYI
-730 PKEAPR
+730 PKEAPC
-736 LATIHNTYLPKG
+736 LATIYNTYLAKEE
-748 DNVTGT
+748 NKTET
-754 AEDVINPQWGRN
+754 AGDVINPQWSRN
-766 ESNEV
+766 EENQV
-771 IDEVNVYLGNNGK
+771 IDNVNVYLGNNGK
-784 LSLDVPGALEISKA
+784 LSLDIPGALEISKA
-798 VTAEEGLI
+798 VTAEEGLT
-806 APDKEFTFKVDL
+806 APDKEFTFKIDFT
-818 EAAQGTALKDS
+818 AAQGTELKDS

-841 SGKAFTVEDNGTV
+841 SGEAFTVADNGTV
-854 TLKAGEKVQIYGL
+854 KLKAGEKVQIYGL
-867 AKGTKYSVTEENLP
+867 AKGTQYSVTEGNLP
-881 DGFTQTTPADNA
+881 AGFTQTTPADNA
-893 AAAGTIGTDADTN
+893 AVAGIIGTDADTN

-914 NTYAVGDYTMKSVD
+914 NTYAVEDYTIKSVD
-928 LGLKGTKKIESDGDV
+928 LGLKGTKTIESDGDV
-943 RSFKEGDIFKFDIKA
+943 RSFEEGDIFKFDIKA
-958 SQQTPDAPLP
+958 SQETPDAPLP
-968 NKATDI
+968 TNATCI

-979 GTSANISFGD
+979 GTSADISFED
-989 FTFDKPG
+989 FTFVKPG
-996 QYRYSILEYL
+996 EYSYSILECL
-1006 PNGETTDEWDKI
+1006 PNGETSDEWDKI
-1018 IPGITYDAAEYRL
+1018 IPGITYDSAEYRL
-1031 RISVQ
+1031 IINVQ
-1036 DNHRGELIPI
+1036 DNHEGKLIPTN
-1046 YIEIAKRQDQTGAED
+1046 IEIDKRQDQTGAED
-1061 WKVLYEST
+1061 WKALYTST
-1069 GDLEAGTEAALP
+1069 GNLETGESAELP
-1081 GNDKSYIDFV
+1081 GDNESYINFV

-1103 SGKKTLH
+1103 SGKKTLN

-1118 VKEQFGFKLEAAGS
+1118 VKEQFGFKLEAAGA
-1132 RQIGSQDGFAED
+1132 RAIGSQDEFAKD
-1144 TDQPMPTD
+1144 ADQPMPTD

-1189 LQPTNNGKVDGNPI
+1189 LQPTDNGKVDGTPI

-1262 ALDGTKKITGREFK
+1262 ALNGTKKITGREFK
-1276 NGDTFTF
+1276 SGDTFTF
-1283 EIKGENGAPLP
+1283 EITGENGAPLP
-1294 KDDEGQDVSSVTIHP
+1294 KDDKGQEMSSVTIHP
-1309 ESGKEGALDFGTI
+1309 ESGKEAALDFGTI
-1322 TFTQADMEEAVAE
+1322 TFTQADMKGAVAE

-1340 SMKQYTKDFTYTLTE
+1340 STKQYTKDFTYTLTE

-1380 HGTMNAAVKEGS
+1380 HGTMKAAVKEGS

-1398 NKYTATGAVGEADLT
+1398 NKYTATGAVGEADLA

-1423 KAREFNFTIKSAEDT
+1423 KAGEFNFTIKSDEGT
-1438 PQLTKNFANEFS
+1438 PKLTKNFANEFA

-1455 QTLEDGFELA
+1455 QTLKDGFELT
-1465 FDQNDIGETFTYI
+1465 FDQNDIGKTFTYI
-1478 VDEVENTDVNGI
+1478 VDEVENTDAKGI

-1502 PKDNGDGTITPGIKV
+1502 PKDNGDGTITPEIKV
-1517 TKVKNAAGETVS
+1517 TRIKNAAGETVS
-1529 EDVALTDG
+1529 ENVELTDG

-1547 STAPAEVDLSETAG
+1547 STAPGVVDLSETAG
-1561 FTKAVIGRDWKK
+1561 FTKAITGRDWKEE
-1573 GDSFTFNIT
+1573 DSFIFKIT
-1582 GIAQDENNAPMP
+1582 GTAQDGVTPMP
-1594 QKDNQDVTSVTV
+1594 QKDGKDVTSVTV

-1615 TTAEAAETK
+1615 TTAADAETK

-1635 GVYTYTVT
+1635 GVYTYQVT
-1643 EDKADTTEN
+1643 EDKAGTTEN
-1652 GLTYSDNAATVT
+1652 GLTYSGNTATVT

-1677 ATPVISNPKFVNTYK
+1677 ATPVISSPKFVNTYK
-1692 AALDYTG
+1692 AELDYTG

-1714 KDNQFSFKVKAKDE
+1714 KDDQFSFTVKAKDK
-1728 ATEEKLKIPMNGIT
+1728 ATADRLKIPKDGIT

-1754 EVARLSRITFTEA
+1754 EVARLSQITFTEA

-1775 TVEEVDAGGKGFTY
+1775 TVEEVNAGGEGFVY
-1789 DDTVYKVA
+1789 DDTVYEVK
-1797 IAVTDLGA
+1797 IAVTDLGE
-1805 GKLQAVTTVW
+1805 GKLQAVTTVR
-1815 NTTDNKNVSETTWT
+1815 NVTDNKEVSTTTWT
-1829 TDSAAGT
+1829 TDSAEGT

-1842 FTNVYHA
+1842 FTNVYRA

-1864 RPLKEGEFT
+1864 RPLKESEFT

-1887 EVATATNKADGTV
+1887 EVAAATNQADGTV
-1900 NFGTFTYAT
+1900 DFGTFTYTT
-1909 TGYRAPE
+1909 TGYQAPE
-1916 GAVNLTDIIGDDGY
+1916 GAVNLTDIISGDNAYATMTQVDG
-1930 ASKNVVEGKD
+1930 KN

-1949 EVTDDLPVGMTAST
+1949 EVTDNLPAGMTPT
-1963 RSFAVT
+1963 TQPFAVT
-1969 VTVKDN
+1969 VTVTDN

-1982 EASTGKF
+1982 KASTGKF
-1989 TNTYA
+1989 TNAYA
-1994 TVNDDILI
+1994 TVNDDVLI

-2015 EGLTPPELKGN
+2015 EGLTPPALKDN
-2026 FTFNLNALDG
+2026 FTFNIKALDG
-2036 APKPTNTK
+2036 APEPTNTT

-2051 NVDFGTATFDS
+2051 NVDFGTATFNSD
-2062 RLLEGVTAA
+2062 LLEDVTAA
-2071 EDGSRTKEFRY
+2071 EDGSRTKEFTY
-2082 EVTEVKGDLPGV
+2082 EVTEVKGNLPGV
-2094 TYDAEKKTFTVTL
+2094 TYDAKKKTFTVTL

-2119 SNADGQPLFA
+2119 NVTDGQSLFR
-2129 FKNSYGVEPKTSRIT
+2129 FVNTYGVAPKTSSIT
-2144 DTIEIQKVLEG
+2144 DTVKIKKVLEG

-2174 DRIVATGTNDEEG
+2174 DRIVATGTNDEDG
-2187 KVTFGGLKYTK
+2187 KVTFEGLKYTK

-2232 TEVTDKGDG
+2232 TEVTDNGDG

-2288 ELRDANDKLVGKAK
+2288 ELRDENDKLVGKAK

-2368 PAFVNAYEKPAEPAK
+2368 PAFVNAYKKPAEPAK
-2383 PEKPDGNNGDGNVV
+2383 PEKPDGNKGGGNVV

>member
-1 MKRKRAYAKRI
+1 
-12 LALCM
+12 
-17 ALFLCIGTGCLV
+17 
-29 VAARKADADTTKTL
+29 
-43 SDDAGAQEKKVQ
+43 
-55 NVRATLGGN
+55 
-64 RVVDANTMVTW
+64 
-75 ENIAKQS
+75 
-82 TQYTGRIWTD
+82 
-92 KSVFTDGVTLPG
+92 
-104 SGEEVGGGNIAVEQ
+104 
-118 GDSDFLVGLSALSS
+118 
-132 TSNMTTQSATPLDI
+132 
-146 VLVLDTSGS
+146 
-155 MAYGMDGDSNPQTVP
+155 
-170 AEYKYEEVYLTNED
+170 
-184 DGNTYY
+184 
-190 IKNGNNWREVEWHN
+190 
-204 RIIGDSG
+204 
-211 WRYDGRYGTLVVPKS
+211 
-226 NTTDTSSDHV
+226 
-236 QFYKRSEVTPEYR
+236 
-249 DTRLHSMQTAVNGFI
+249 
-264 DSTAKANKDMAEN
+264 
-277 NKHRISI
+277 
-284 VTYAGNANTRANLQD
+284 
-299 VTTAAATSLKNTV
+299 
-312 NSLSAYGATNAGAG
+312 
-326 MTNANTELQSER
+326 
-338 ARANAQ
+338 
-344 EVVIFFTDGTP
+344 
-355 TTNNAFDVEVANT
+355 
-368 AVAQAGEIKSEE
+368 
-380 RGGLVYS
+380 
-387 IGIFEGANA
+387 
-396 ENPTNN
+396 
-402 SSKENQFM
+402 M

-415 NYPNATKYNNHGDR
+415 NYPKATAYNTRGDR
-429 VDDKYQYYKTA
+429 VDAKYQYYKTA

-500 KEFKEVKKTTS
+500 KEFKQVNKTTS
-511 GNTDTYTFSGTVDAS
+511 GKTDTYTFSGTVDAS
-526 DLYPNGSLG
+526 DLYPNGSLS
-535 EIEIQVEKSDE
+535 EIEIQVEKSDK

-569 QETEDGAYETTVSN
+569 QETDEGTYETTVSN

-637 GNTAASFTPADTNS
+637 GNTIASFTPADTNN

-663 DENCKTPATRE
+663 DENCATPATIQ
-674 NSGHNNIDT
+674 NSGYNIAT
-683 DKDYWY
+683 NKDYWY

-736 LATIHNTYLPKG
+736 LATIHNTYLLKG

-754 AEDVINPQWGRN
+754 AKDVINPQWGRN

-771 IDEVNVYLGNNGK
+771 NEVNVYLGNNGK

-835 DKDGKE
+835 DKDGEE

-893 AAAGTIGTDADTN
+893 AAAGTIGTGVDN

-914 NTYAVGDYTMKSVD
+914 NTYAVEDYTIKSVD
-928 LGLKGTKKIESDGDV
+928 LGLKGTKTIKSDGDV
-943 RSFKEGDIFKFDIKA
+943 RSFKAGDIFRFDIKA
-958 SQQTPDAPLP
+958 SQQTLDAPLP
-968 NKATDI
+968 KNATNI

-979 GTSANISFGD
+979 GTSAAISFGD
-989 FTFDKPG
+989 FTFVKPG
-996 QYRYSILEYL
+996 EYSYSILEYL

-1018 IPGITYDAAEYRL
+1018 IPGITYDPAEYRL
-1031 RISVQ
+1031 RIRVE
-1036 DNHRGELIPI
+1036 DDHNGNLIP
-1046 YIEIAKRQDQTGAED
+1046 YHIEIAKCQDQTGEAD

-1069 GDLEAGTEAALP
+1069 GDLETGTEAALP
-1081 GNDKSYIDFV
+1081 GENQSYINFV
-1091 NTWNAEEQSISL
+1091 NTWSAEEQSISL
-1103 SGKKTLH
+1103 NGEKTLN

-1118 VKEQFGFKLEAAGS
+1118 VKEQFDFKLEAAGS
-1132 RQIGSQDGFAED
+1132 RPIGSQDRFAED

-1152 DTGKYIYRNS
+1152 DTGEYIYRNS

-1179 GKEYKYILRE
+1179 GKEYKYILSE
-1189 LQPTNNGKVDGNPI
+1189 LQPTDNGKVDGNGI
-1203 EGAKKNNDGNWV
+1203 EGATKNDKDQWV

-1226 EIIIKVN
+1226 EIIISVN
-1233 SPDGTNEIQAQVTGN
+1233 SSDRTNVIQAQVTGN

-1262 ALDGTKKITGREFK
+1262 ALNGTKKITGREFK
-1276 NGDTFTF
+1276 SGDIFTF
-1283 EIKGENGAPLP
+1283 EITRENGAPLP
-1294 KDDEGQDVSSVTIHP
+1294 KNAEGQEMSSVTINP
-1309 ESGKEGALDFGTI
+1309 QSGKTAGIDFGTI
-1322 TFTQADMEEAVAE
+1322 TFTQADMEGAVAE

-1340 SMKQYTKDFTYTLTE
+1340 STKQYTKDFTYTLTE

-1561 FTKAVIGRDWKK
+1561 FTKAITGRDWKD
-1573 GDSFTFNIT
+1573 GDSFKFNIT
-1582 GIAQDENNAPMP
+1582 GTAQDGNTVPMP
-1594 QKDNQDVTSVTV
+1594 QKDGKDVMSVTV
-1606 DYDMAQEQK
+1606 DYDMAQKQDK
-1615 TTAEAAETK
+1615 TAADAETK

-1635 GVYTYTVT
+1635 GVYTYQVT
-1643 EDKADTTEN
+1643 EDKAGTTEN
-1652 GLTYSDNAATVT
+1652 GLTYSGNTATVT

-1677 ATPVISNPKFVNTYK
+1677 ATPVISGPKFVNTYN
-1692 AALDYTG
+1692 AVLDYTG

-1714 KDNQFSFKVKAKDE
+1714 KDDQFSFKVKAKDE
-1728 ATEEKLKIPMNGIT
+1728 ATEDRLKIPMEGIT
-1742 EETNPATEGQRT
+1742 HKTNPATEGQKT

-1775 TVEEVDAGGKGFTY
+1775 TVEEVNAGGKGFVY
-1789 DDTVYKVA
+1789 DDTVYEVE
-1797 IAVTDLGA
+1797 IAVTDLGE
-1805 GKLQAVTTVW
+1805 GKLQAVTTVR
-1815 NTTDNKNVSETTWT
+1815 NTTDNEKVSETTWT

-1842 FTNVYHA
+1842 FTNVYRA

-1887 EVATATNKADGTV
+1887 EVAAETNQADGTV
-1900 NFGTFTYAT
+1900 DFGIFTYTT
-1909 TGYRAPE
+1909 TGYQAPE
-1916 GAVNLTDIIGDDGY
+1916 GAVNLTDIISGDNAYATMTQVDG
-1930 ASKNVVEGKD
+1930 KN

-1949 EVTDDLPVGMTAST
+1949 EVTDNLPAGMTAST
-1963 RSFAVT
+1963 LPFAVT
-1969 VTVKDN
+1969 VTVTDN

-1989 TNTYA
+1989 TNNYA
-1994 TVNDDILI
+1994 TLNDYILI
-2002 KMNGTKTIDTNGV
+2002 GMNGTKTIDTNGV
-2015 EGLTPPELKGN
+2015 AGLTPPVLKDN
-2026 FTFNLNALDG
+2026 FTFELKALDG
-2036 APKPTNTK
+2036 APAPTRAT

-2051 NVDFGTATFDS
+2051 NVDFGTATFNSD
-2062 RLLEGVTAA
+2062 LLEDVTAA
-2071 EDGSRTKEFRY
+2071 EDGSRTKEFTY
-2082 EVTEVKGDLPGV
+2082 EVTEVKENLPGV
-2094 TYDAEKKTFTVTL
+2094 TYDTEKKTFTVTL

-2129 FKNSYGVEPKTSRIT
+2129 FKNSYGVEPKTSSIT
-2144 DTIEIQKVLEG
+2144 DTIQIQKVLEG
-2155 RTLNKEEFTFLLT
+2155 RTLKEGEFTFQLT
-2168 ENVDGE
+2168 ENVDGK
-2174 DRIVATGTNDEEG
+2174 DTVVATGTNDADG
-2187 KVTFGGLKYTK
+2187 KVTFGSIEYTK
-2198 PGNYTYTVREQI
+2198 PGNHTYTVREQI

-2221 VTYDKAIYTIT
+2221 VTYDKAIYTIN

-2241 TLKVT
+2241 TLEVT

-2251 DEKITF
+2251 DEEVTF
-2257 TNKYEA
+2257 TNTYEA
-2263 KQTAVILNASKKL
+2263 KPTAVVIHASKKL

-2288 ELRDANDKLVGKAK
+2288 ELRDENDKLVGKAK

-2332 KQDGIIYD
+2332 KQDRILYD

-2353 GKGSYVAEVSCPDGA
+2353 GKGSYVAEVSYPDGA
-2368 PAFVNAYEKPAEPAK
+2368 PSFVNTYEKPEEPAK
-2383 PEKPDGNNGDGNVV
+2383 PDKPDENKGDGNVV

-2408 LWIVLML
+2408 AWLVLMI
-2415 AALVGIGAI
+2415 AAIVGIGAI
-2424 LVIRRQHRKYR
+2424 VVIRRRERRHRR
-2435 R
+2435 

>member
-1 MKRKRAYAKRI
+1 
-12 LALCM
+12 
-17 ALFLCIGTGCLV
+17 
-29 VAARKADADTTKTL
+29 
-43 SDDAGAQEKKVQ
+43 
-55 NVRATLGGN
+55 
-64 RVVDANTMVTW
+64 
-75 ENIAKQS
+75 
-82 TQYTGRIWTD
+82 
-92 KSVFTDGVTLPG
+92 
-104 SGEEVGGGNIAVEQ
+104 
-118 GDSDFLVGLSALSS
+118 
-132 TSNMTTQSATPLDI
+132 
-146 VLVLDTSGS
+146 
-155 MAYGMDGDSNPQTVP
+155 
-170 AEYKYEEVYLTNED
+170 
-184 DGNTYY
+184 
-190 IKNGNNWREVEWHN
+190 
-204 RIIGDSG
+204 
-211 WRYDGRYGTLVVPKS
+211 
-226 NTTDTSSDHV
+226 
-236 QFYKRSEVTPEYR
+236 
-249 DTRLHSMQTAVNGFI
+249 
-264 DSTAKANKDMAEN
+264 
-277 NKHRISI
+277 
-284 VTYAGNANTRANLQD
+284 
-299 VTTAAATSLKNTV
+299 
-312 NSLSAYGATNAGAG
+312 
-326 MTNANTELQSER
+326 
-338 ARANAQ
+338 
-344 EVVIFFTDGTP
+344 
-355 TTNNAFDVEVANT
+355 
-368 AVAQAGEIKSEE
+368 
-380 RGGLVYS
+380 
-387 IGIFEGANA
+387 
-396 ENPTNN
+396 
-402 SSKENQFM
+402 M

-415 NYPNATKYNNHGDR
+415 NYPNATVYNNRGDR
-429 VDDKYQYYKTA
+429 VDAKYQYYKTA

-500 KEFKEVKKTTS
+500 KEFKQVNKTTS
-511 GNTDTYTFSGTVDAS
+511 GKTDTYTFSGTVDAS
-526 DLYPNGSLG
+526 DLYPNGSLS
-535 EIEIQVEKSDE
+535 EIEIQVEKSDK

-569 QETEDGAYETTVSN
+569 QETDEGTYETTVSN

-589 FFGVSLKEKAA
+589 FFGVSLKDDVA
-600 AMLENPDSDMKRHIA
+600 AMLENPDSDMKQHIA
-615 DNTGDDGKVNF
+615 DNTGNDGKVNF

-632 KDAAM
+632 KAAAM
-637 GNTAASFTPADTNS
+637 GNTIASFTPADTNN

-663 DENCKTPATRE
+663 DENCATPATRQ

-683 DKDYWY
+683 DKAYWY

-698 TEPQTENIRITG
+698 AEPQTENIRITG

-736 LATIHNTYLPKG
+736 LATIHNTYLLKG

-754 AEDVINPQWGRN
+754 AKDVINPQWGRN
-766 ESNEV
+766 ESN
-771 IDEVNVYLGNNGK
+771 EVNVYLGNNGK

-806 APDKEFTFKVDL
+806 SPDKEFTFKVDL

-835 DKDGKE
+835 DKDGEE

-881 DGFTQTTPADNA
+881 DGFTQTTPADSKA
-893 AAAGTIGTDADTN
+893 ETGTIGTDADAN

-914 NTYAVGDYTMKSVD
+914 NTYAVKGYMMKSVD
-928 LGLKGTKKIESDGDV
+928 LGLKGTKTMKSDGNV

-958 SQQTPDAPLP
+958 SQQTLDAPLP
-968 NKATDI
+968 TNATCI

-979 GTSANISFGD
+979 GTSAAISFGD
-989 FTFDKPG
+989 FTFVKPG
-996 QYRYSILEYL
+996 EYIYSILEYL
-1006 PNGETTDEWDKI
+1006 PNGEPSDEWDKI
-1018 IPGITYDAAEYRL
+1018 IPGITYDPSEYRL
-1031 RISVQ
+1031 IINVQ
-1036 DNHRGELIPI
+1036 DNHEGKLIPTN
-1046 YIEIAKRQDQTGAED
+1046 IEIDKRQDQTGAEE
-1061 WKVLYEST
+1061 WKALYTST
-1069 GDLEAGTEAALP
+1069 GDLETGESAKLP

-1103 SGKKTLH
+1103 NGKKTLN

-1118 VKEQFGFKLEAAGS
+1118 VKEQFDFKLEAAGS
-1132 RQIGSQDGFAED
+1132 RPIGSQDGFAED

-1152 DTGKYIYRNS
+1152 DTGEYIYRNS

-1179 GKEYKYILRE
+1179 GKEYKYILRK

-1226 EIIIKVN
+1226 EIIISVN
-1233 SPDGTNEIQAQVTGN
+1233 SSDGTNVIQAQVTGN

-1262 ALDGTKKITGREFK
+1262 ALKGTKKITGREFK
-1276 NGDTFTF
+1276 SGDIFTF
-1283 EIKGENGAPLP
+1283 EITGENGAPLP
-1294 KDDEGQDVSSVTIHP
+1294 KNAEGQEMSIVTINP
-1309 ESGKEGALDFGTI
+1309 QSGKTAGIDFGTI
-1322 TFTQADMEEAVAE
+1322 TFTQADMKDAVAE

-1340 SMKQYTKDFTYTLTE
+1340 STKQYTKDFTYTLTE

-1380 HGTMNAAVKEGS
+1380 HGTMKAAVKEGS
-1392 AELEWT
+1392 EELEWT
-1398 NKYTATGAVGEADLT
+1398 NKYTATGAVGEADLA

-1423 KAREFNFTIKSAEDT
+1423 KDGEFNFTIKSAEDT
-1438 PQLTKNFANEFS
+1438 PQLTKNIANEFS

-1455 QTLEDGFELA
+1455 QTLKDGFKLT
-1465 FDQNDIGETFTYI
+1465 FDQNDIGKTFTYI

-1490 TYDKSEYQVAFT
+1490 TYDKSEYQVVFT
-1502 PKDNGDGTITPGIKV
+1502 PKDNGNGTITPEIKV
-1517 TKVKNAAGETVS
+1517 TRIKNAAGETVS
-1529 EDVALTDG
+1529 ENVKLTDG

-1547 STAPAEVDLSETAG
+1547 STAPGVVDLSEAAG
-1561 FTKAVIGRDWKK
+1561 FTKAITGRDWKE
-1573 GDSFTFNIT
+1573 GDSFIFKIT
-1582 GIAQDENNAPMP
+1582 GTAQDGNTVPMP
-1594 QKDNQDVTSVTV
+1594 QKDNQ
-1606 DYDMAQEQK
+1606 
-1615 TTAEAAETK
+1615 
-1624 FGFGTITFDKA
+1624 G
-1635 GVYTYTVT
+1635 
-1643 EDKADTTEN
+1643 
-1652 GLTYSDNAATVT
+1652 
-1664 ITVEDKEGTGKLT
+1664 
-1677 ATPVISNPKFVNTYK
+1677 
-1692 AALDYTG
+1692 
-1699 KGNIAIFKTLHGTNV
+1699 
-1714 KDNQFSFKVKAKDE
+1714 
-1728 ATEEKLKIPMNGIT
+1728 
-1742 EETNPATEGQRT
+1742 
-1754 EVARLSRITFTEA
+1754 
-1767 DAGKTYTF
+1767 
-1775 TVEEVDAGGKGFTY
+1775 VEEVNAGGNGFVY
-1789 DDTVYKVA
+1789 DDTVYEVA
-1797 IAVTDLGA
+1797 IAVTDLGE
-1805 GKLQAVTTVW
+1805 GKLQAVTTVR
-1815 NTTDNKNVSETTWT
+1815 NTRDNENVSETTWT

-1909 TGYRAPE
+1909 TGYQAPE
-1916 GAVNLTDIIGDDGY
+1916 GAVNLTDIISGDNAYATMTQVDG
-1930 ASKNVVEGKD
+1930 KNV
-1940 VYTVNYIAS
+1940 YIVNYIAS
-1949 EVTDDLPVGMTAST
+1949 EVTDNLPAGMTST
-1963 RSFAVT
+1963 TQPFDVT
-1969 VTVKDN
+1969 VTVTDN
-1975 GDGTLTA
+1975 GDGILTA

-1989 TNTYA
+1989 ANVYA
-1994 TVNDDILI
+1994 TVNDDVLI

-2015 EGLTPPELKGN
+2015 AGLTTPVLKDN
-2026 FTFNLNALDG
+2026 FTFNLKALDG
-2036 APKPTNTK
+2036 APAPTRAT

-2051 NVDFGTATFDS
+2051 NVDFGTATFNS
-2062 RLLEGVTAA
+2062 SLLEGVTAA
-2071 EDGSRTKEFRY
+2071 EDGSRTKEFKY
-2082 EVTEVKGDLPGV
+2082 EVTEVKENLPGV
-2094 TYDAEKKTFTVTL
+2094 TYDTEKKTFTVTL

-2129 FKNSYGVEPKTSRIT
+2129 FKNSYGVEPKTSSIT
-2144 DTIEIQKVLEG
+2144 DTIQIQKVLEG
-2155 RTLNKEEFTFLLT
+2155 RTLNKGEFTFQLT
-2168 ENVDGE
+2168 ENVDGK
-2174 DRIVATGTNDEEG
+2174 DTVVATGTNDADG
-2187 KVTFGGLKYTK
+2187 KVTFGSIEYTK
-2198 PGNYTYTVREQI
+2198 PGNHTYTVREQI
-2210 PEGAADGVYEG
+2210 PEGVADGVYEG

-2232 TEVTDKGDG
+2232 TEVTDNGDG
-2241 TLKVT
+2241 TLQVT
-2246 HAVKD
+2246 HAVKG

-2288 ELRDANDKLVGKAK
+2288 ELRDENDKLVGKAK

-2340 DKKYSV
+2340 DKMYSV

-2424 LVIRRQHRKYR
+2424 LVIRRQLRKR
-2435 R
+2435 

>member
-17 ALFLCIGTGCLV
+17 ALFLCIGTGSLV
-29 VAARKADADTTKTL
+29 AAARKADADTTKTL

-104 SGEEVGGGNIAVEQ
+104 SGEEVGGENIVVEQ
-118 GDSDFLVGLSALSS
+118 GNSDFLVGLSALSS
-132 TSNMTTQSATPLDI
+132 TSNMTTQSAKPLDI

-155 MAYGMDGDSNPQTVP
+155 MAYGMDGNENPPTVP
-170 AEYKYEEVYLTNED
+170 AEYKYEEVYLENED

-190 IKNGNNWREVEWHN
+190 IKNGNNWREVEWYN
-204 RIIGDSG
+204 RTFGDSG
-211 WRYDGRYGTLVVPKS
+211 WRYDGRFGTLVVPKS

-236 QFYKRSEVTPEYR
+236 QFYKRSVVTPEYR
-249 DTRLHSMQTAVNGFI
+249 DTRLHSMQAAVNNFI
-264 DSTAKANKDMAEN
+264 DSTLEANNAMAGDAK
-277 NKHRISI
+277 HQLSI
-284 VTYAGNANTRANLQD
+284 VTYANNANTRANLQE
-299 VTTAAATSLKNTV
+299 VTAETAASLKKTV
-312 NSLSAYGATNAGAG
+312 DSLEADGATNAGAG

-355 TTNNAFDVEVANT
+355 TTKDTFNAKVANT
-368 AVAQAGEIKSEE
+368 AVKQAGEIKSEA

-387 IGIFEGANA
+387 IGIFDGANA
-396 ENPTNN
+396 D
-402 SSKENQFM
+402 SLVSKENQFM
-410 HAVSS
+410 NAVSS
-415 NYPNATKYNNHGDR
+415 NYPNATAYDRCGDR
-429 VDDKYQYYKTA
+429 VDTKYQYYKTA
-440 TESGE
+440 SESDK
-445 LNQVFEDI
+445 LDKVFNEI
-453 FEEIKNP
+453 FDEIKNP
-460 GSVPTEVTGGDPMN
+460 GSVPTEVVGGDPMN

-500 KEFKEVKKTTS
+500 QQFAEVEKTTS
-511 GNTDTYTFSGTVDAS
+511 GNTDTYTFKGAVDAS
-526 DLYPNGSLG
+526 DLYPNGSLN
-535 EIEIQVEKSDE
+535 EIEIQVERFEALEK
-546 LAQGDKVTVKI
+546 GDKVTVKI

-569 QETEDGAYETTVSN
+569 QETDAGSGKYTTTVTN
-583 TYPMRI
+583 TYPIRI
-589 FFGVSLKEKAA
+589 FFGVSLKENVAKL
-600 AMLENPDSDMKRHIA
+600 LENPDKEMKAYLAEHTDA
-615 DNTGDDGKVNF
+615 DGKVNF

-632 KDAAM
+632 KGAEM
-637 GNTAASFTPADTNS
+637 GNTTSSFVPADNNS

-658 SVLYI
+658 SLLYT
-663 DENCKTPATRE
+663 DEECTTVATRD
-674 NSGHNNIDT
+674 NSGNNIAT
-683 DKDYWY
+683 KDYWY
-689 QRTYYAVGE
+689 QRTYYEIGKQD
-698 TEPQTENIRITG
+698 PQTENIKITG
-710 VLAAELLEYAKR
+710 DAAEELLNYAKL
-722 NDAGQWYI
+722 NSEDQWYI

-736 LATIHNTYLPKG
+736 LATIYNTYLAKKE
-748 DNVTGT
+748 NKTET
-754 AEDVINPQWGRN
+754 AGDVINPRWDRN
-766 ESNEV
+766 EENQV
-771 IDEVNVYLGNNGK
+771 IDNVNVYLGNNGK
-784 LSLDVPGALEISKA
+784 LSLDIPGALEISKA
-798 VTAEEGLI
+798 VTAEEGVT
-806 APDKEFTFKVDL
+806 APDKEFTFKIDFT
-818 EAAQGTALKDS
+818 AAQGTTLKDS

-841 SGKAFTVEDNGTV
+841 SGEAFTVADNGTV
-854 TLKAGEKVQIYGL
+854 KLKAGEKVQIYGL
-867 AKGTKYSVTEENLP
+867 AKGTQYSVTEENLP
-881 DGFTQTTPADNA
+881 AGFTQTTPADNA
-893 AAAGTIGTDADTN
+893 AVAGIIGTDADTN

-914 NTYAVGDYTMKSVD
+914 NTYAVEDYTIKSVD
-928 LGLKGTKKIESDGDV
+928 LGLKGTKTIESDGDV
-943 RSFKEGDIFKFDIKA
+943 RSFEEGDIFKFDIKA
-958 SQQTPDAPLP
+958 SQETPDAPLP
-968 NKATDI
+968 TNATCI

-979 GTSANISFGD
+979 GTSADISFGD
-989 FTFDKPG
+989 FTFVKPG
-996 QYRYSILEYL
+996 EYSYSILEYL
-1006 PNGETTDEWDKI
+1006 PNGATSDEWDKI
-1018 IPGITYDAAEYRL
+1018 IPGITYDSAEYRL
-1031 RISVQ
+1031 VINVQ
-1036 DNHRGELIPI
+1036 DNHEGKLILTN
-1046 YIEIAKRQDQTGAED
+1046 IEIDKRQDQTGAEG
-1061 WKVLYEST
+1061 WKVLYESA
-1069 GDLEAGTEAALP
+1069 GDLEAGTEAELP
-1081 GNDKSYIDFV
+1081 GNDKSYINFV
-1091 NTWNAEEQSISL
+1091 NTWNAKEQSISL
-1103 SGKKTLH
+1103 SGKKTLN

-1118 VKEQFGFKLEAAGS
+1118 VKEQFGFKLETAGS
-1132 RQIGSQDGFAED
+1132 RKIGSQDEFAKD

-1179 GKEYKYILRE
+1179 GNEYKYILRE
-1189 LQPTNNGKVDGNPI
+1189 LQPTDNGKVDGNPI
-1203 EGAKKNNDGNWV
+1203 EGAKKNDKDQWV

-1262 ALDGTKKITGREFK
+1262 TLNGTKKITGREFK
-1276 NGDTFTF
+1276 SGDTFTF
-1283 EIKGENGAPLP
+1283 EITGENGAPLP
-1294 KDDEGQDVSSVTIHP
+1294 KDDKGQEMSRVTINP
-1309 ESGKEGALDFGTI
+1309 ESGKEAEFDFGTI
-1322 TFTQADMEEAVAE
+1322 TFTQADMKGAVAE
-1335 KNQDG
+1335 KNQDE
-1340 SMKQYTKDFTYTLTE
+1340 STKQYTKDFTYTLTE
-1355 TGTDGNGMTYDKAPK
+1355 TGTDGNGMTYDKVPK

-1380 HGTMNAAVKEGS
+1380 HGTMKAAVKEGS
-1392 AELEWT
+1392 AKLEWT
-1398 NKYTATGAVGEADLT
+1398 NKYTATGAVGEADLA

-1423 KAREFNFTIKSAEDT
+1423 KAGEFKFTIKSAEDEDT
-1438 PQLTKNFANEFS
+1438 PKLTKNFANEFS

-1455 QTLEDGFELA
+1455 QTLKDRFELT
-1465 FDQNDIGETFTYI
+1465 FDQNDIGKTFTYN
-1478 VDEVENTDVNGI
+1478 VDEVENTDANGI

-1502 PKDNGDGTITPGIKV
+1502 PMDNGNGTITPEIKV
-1517 TKVKNAAGETVS
+1517 TRIKNAVGETVS
-1529 EDVALTDG
+1529 EDVKLTDG

-1547 STAPAEVDLSETAG
+1547 STAPGVVDLSETAG
-1561 FTKAVIGRDWKK
+1561 FTKAITGRDWKK

-1582 GIAQDENNAPMP
+1582 GTAQDGNTAPMP
-1594 QKDNQDVTSVTV
+1594 QKDGKDVTSVTV
-1606 DYDMAQEQK
+1606 DYNMAQGQNK
-1615 TTAEAAETK
+1615 TAADAETK

-1635 GVYTYTVT
+1635 GVYTYQVT
-1643 EDKADTTEN
+1643 EDKAGKTEN
-1652 GLTYSDNAATVT
+1652 GLTYSDNTATVT
-1664 ITVEDKEGTGKLT
+1664 VTVEDKEGTGKLT
-1677 ATPVISNPKFVNTYK
+1677 ATPVISSPKFVNTYK

-1714 KDNQFSFKVKAKDE
+1714 KDDQFSFTVKTEDE
-1728 ATEEKLKIPMNGIT
+1728 ATADRLKIPKDGIT
-1742 EETNPATEGQRT
+1742 EETNPATEGQKT
-1754 EVARLSRITFTEA
+1754 EVARLSPITFTEA

-1775 TVEEVDAGGKGFTY
+1775 TVEEVNARGEGFVY
-1789 DDTVYKVA
+1789 DKTVYKVA
-1797 IAVTDLGA
+1797 IAVTDSGE
-1805 GKLQAVTTVW
+1805 GELQAVTTVW
-1815 NTTDNKNVSETTWT
+1815 NVTDDKKVSTTIWT

-1842 FTNVYHA
+1842 FTNVYRA
-1849 SDDVAIKVTKEVTGG
+1849 LDDVAIKVTKEVTGG
-1864 RPLKEGEFT
+1864 RPLREGEFT

-1879 PNNGGTGT
+1879 PKNGGTGT
-1887 EVATATNKADGTV
+1887 EVATATNQADGTV
-1900 NFGTFTYAT
+1900 DFGTFTYTT
-1909 TGYRAPE
+1909 TGYQAPE
-1916 GAVNLTDIIGDDGY
+1916 GAVNLTDIISGDNAYATMTQVDG
-1930 ASKNVVEGKD
+1930 KN

-1949 EVTDDLPVGMTAST
+1949 EVPDLPAGMSAST
-1963 RSFAVT
+1963 QPFDVKVT
-1969 VTVKDN
+1969 VTDN

-1982 EASTGKF
+1982 KASTGKF

-1994 TVNDDILI
+1994 TVNNDIPI

-2015 EGLTPPELKGN
+2015 EGLTPPALKDN
-2026 FTFNLNALDG
+2026 FTFNIKALDG
-2036 APKPTNTK
+2036 GPVPTNTT
-2044 AKTDENG
+2044 AKTDANG
-2051 NVDFGTATFDS
+2051 NVDFGTATFNS
-2062 RLLEGVTAA
+2062 ALLEDVTAA
-2071 EDGSRTKEFRY
+2071 EDGSRTKEFKY
-2082 EVTEVKGDLPGV
+2082 EVTEVKGNLPGV

-2119 SNADGQPLFA
+2119 SVTDGQSLFR
-2129 FKNSYGVEPKTSRIT
+2129 FVNTYGVAPKTSSIT
-2144 DTIEIQKVLEG
+2144 DTVKIQKVLEG
-2155 RTLNKEEFTFLLT
+2155 RTLNKAEFTFLLI

-2174 DRIVATGTNDEEG
+2174 DRIVATGTNDEDG
-2187 KVTFGGLKYTK
+2187 KVTFGGIKYTK

-2232 TEVTDKGDG
+2232 TEVTDNGDG

-2288 ELRDANDKLVGKAK
+2288 ELRDENDKLVGKAK

-2353 GKGSYVAEVSCPDGA
+2353 GKGSYVAEVSYPDGA
-2368 PAFVNAYEKPAEPAK
+2368 PSFVNAYEKPEEPAK
-2383 PEKPDGNNGDGNVV
+2383 PEKPDGNKGDGNVV

-2415 AALVGIGAI
+2415 AALAGIGAI
-2424 LVIRRQHRKYR
+2424 LVIRRKHRKYR

>member
-1 MKRKRAYAKRI
+1 MKRKRAYVKRI

-17 ALFLCIGTGCLV
+17 ALFLCIGTGSLV
-29 VAARKADADTTKTL
+29 AAARKADADTTKTL

-104 SGEEVGGGNIAVEQ
+104 SGEEVGGGNIAVKQ

-132 TSNMTTQSATPLDI
+132 TSNMTTQSAKPLDI

-155 MAYGMDGDSNPQTVP
+155 MDDGMDGSNPAP
-170 AEYKYEEVYLTNED
+170 YKEIYAGDLDTSK
-184 DGNTYY
+184 TYY
-190 IKNGNNWREVEWHN
+190 IANGLRHREVTYNGSEWGYWGYGWLWN
-204 RIIGDSG
+204 WTAVTPKTESG
-211 WRYDGRYGTLVVPKS
+211 SGGT
-226 NTTDTSSDHV
+226 
-236 QFYKRSEVTPEYR
+236 QFYYR
-249 DTRLHSMQTAVNGFI
+249 DTRLHSMQTAVNNFI
-264 DSTAKANKDMAEN
+264 DSTLEANHAMAGDAK
-277 NKHRISI
+277 HQLSI
-284 VTYAGNANTRANLQD
+284 VTYASNANTRANLQE
-299 VTTAAATSLKNTV
+299 VTAETAASLKNTV
-312 NSLSAYGATNAGAG
+312 NSLSANGATNAGAG
-326 MTNANTELQSER
+326 MTSANTELQSER

-511 GNTDTYTFSGTVDAS
+511 GNTDTYTFSGTVAAS
-526 DLYPNGSLG
+526 DLYPNGSLS
-535 EIEIQVEKSDE
+535 EIEIQVEKSDK

-569 QETEDGAYETTVSN
+569 QETDEGTYETTVSN

-589 FFGVSLKEKAA
+589 FFGVSLKDDVA
-600 AMLENPDSDMKRHIA
+600 AMLENPDNDMQQHIA

-632 KDAAM
+632 KGAAM
-637 GNTAASFTPADTNS
+637 GNTTASFTPADTNS

-663 DENCKTPATRE
+663 DENCKIPATRE
-674 NSGHNNIDT
+674 NSGYNIAT
-683 DKDYWY
+683 NGGYWY
-689 QRTYYAVGE
+689 QRTYYEAGKK
-698 TEPQTENIRITG
+698 EPQTEHIKITG
-710 VLAAELLEYAKR
+710 ELAAELLQYAEQ

-736 LATIHNTYLPKG
+736 LATIHNTYLLKE
-748 DNVTGT
+748 DNETGT
-754 AEDVINPQWGRN
+754 AKDVINPQWGRN

-784 LSLDVPGALEISKA
+784 LSLDVPGTLGISKA

-818 EAAQGTALKDS
+818 EAAQGTELKDS

-841 SGKAFTVEDNGTV
+841 SGEAFTVADNGTV
-854 TLKAGEKVQIYGL
+854 KLKAGEKVQIYGL
-867 AKGTKYSVTEENLP
+867 AKGTQYSVTEGNLP
-881 DGFTQTTPADNA
+881 AGFTQTTPADNA
-893 AAAGTIGTDADTN
+893 AVAGIIGTDADTN

-914 NTYAVGDYTMKSVD
+914 NTYAVEDYTIKSVD
-928 LGLKGTKKIESDGDV
+928 LGLKGTKTIESDGDV
-943 RSFKEGDIFKFDIKA
+943 RSFEEGDIFKFDIKA
-958 SQQTPDAPLP
+958 SQETPDAPLP
-968 NKATDI
+968 TNATCI

-979 GTSANISFGD
+979 GTSADISFED
-989 FTFDKPG
+989 FTFVKPG
-996 QYRYSILEYL
+996 EYSYSILECL
-1006 PNGETTDEWDKI
+1006 PNGETSDEWDKI
-1018 IPGITYDAAEYRL
+1018 IPGITYDSAEYRL
-1031 RISVQ
+1031 IINVQ
-1036 DNHRGELIPI
+1036 DNHEGKLIPTN
-1046 YIEIAKRQDQTGAED
+1046 IEIDKRQDQTGAED
-1061 WKVLYEST
+1061 WKALYTST
-1069 GDLEAGTEAALP
+1069 GNLETGESAELP
-1081 GNDKSYIDFV
+1081 GDNESYINFV

-1103 SGKKTLH
+1103 SGKKTLN

-1118 VKEQFGFKLEAAGS
+1118 VKEQFGFKLEAAGA
-1132 RQIGSQDGFAED
+1132 RAIGSQDEFAKD
-1144 TDQPMPTD
+1144 ADQPMPTD

-1189 LQPTNNGKVDGNPI
+1189 LQPTDNGKVDGTPI

-1262 ALDGTKKITGREFK
+1262 ALNGTKKITGREFK
-1276 NGDTFTF
+1276 SGDTFTF
-1283 EIKGENGAPLP
+1283 EITGENGAPLP
-1294 KDDEGQDVSSVTIHP
+1294 KDDKGQEMSSVTIHP
-1309 ESGKEGALDFGTI
+1309 ESGKEAALDFGTI
-1322 TFTQADMEEAVAE
+1322 TFTQADMKGAVAE

-1340 SMKQYTKDFTYTLTE
+1340 STKQYTKDFTYTLTE

-1380 HGTMNAAVKEGS
+1380 HGTMKAAVKEGS

-1398 NKYTATGAVGEADLT
+1398 NKYTATGAVGEADLA

-1423 KAREFNFTIKSAEDT
+1423 KAGEFNFTIKSDEGT
-1438 PQLTKNFANEFS
+1438 PKLTKNFANEFA

-1455 QTLEDGFELA
+1455 QTLKDGFELT
-1465 FDQNDIGETFTYI
+1465 FDQNDIGKTFTYI
-1478 VDEVENTDVNGI
+1478 VDEVENTDAKGI

-1502 PKDNGDGTITPGIKV
+1502 PKDNGDGTITPEIKV
-1517 TKVKNAAGETVS
+1517 TRIKNAAGETVS
-1529 EDVALTDG
+1529 ENVELTDG

-1547 STAPAEVDLSETAG
+1547 STAPGVVDLSETAG
-1561 FTKAVIGRDWKK
+1561 FTKAITGRDWKEE
-1573 GDSFTFNIT
+1573 DSFIFKIT
-1582 GIAQDENNAPMP
+1582 GTAQDGVTPMP
-1594 QKDNQDVTSVTV
+1594 QKDGKDVTSVTV

-1615 TTAEAAETK
+1615 TTAADAETK

-1635 GVYTYTVT
+1635 GVYTYQVT
-1643 EDKADTTEN
+1643 EDKAGTTEN
-1652 GLTYSDNAATVT
+1652 GLTYSGNTATVT

-1677 ATPVISNPKFVNTYK
+1677 ATPVISSPKFVNTYK
-1692 AALDYTG
+1692 AELDYTG

-1714 KDNQFSFKVKAKDE
+1714 KDDQFSFTVKAKDK
-1728 ATEEKLKIPMNGIT
+1728 ATADRLKIPKDGIT

-1754 EVARLSRITFTEA
+1754 EVARLSQITFTEA

-1775 TVEEVDAGGKGFTY
+1775 TVEEVNAGGEGFVY
-1789 DDTVYKVA
+1789 DDTVYEVK
-1797 IAVTDLGA
+1797 IAVTDLGE
-1805 GKLQAVTTVW
+1805 GKLQAVTTVR
-1815 NTTDNKNVSETTWT
+1815 NVTDNKEVSTTTWT
-1829 TDSAAGT
+1829 TDSAEGT

-1842 FTNVYHA
+1842 FTNVYRA

-1864 RPLKEGEFT
+1864 RPLKAGEFT

-1887 EVATATNKADGTV
+1887 EVAAATNQADGTV

-1909 TGYRAPE
+1909 TGYQAPE
-1916 GAVNLTDIIGDDGY
+1916 GAVNLTDIISGDNAYATMTQVDG
-1930 ASKNVVEGKD
+1930 KNV
-1940 VYTVNYIAS
+1940 YIVNYIAS
-1949 EVTDDLPVGMTAST
+1949 EVTDNLPAGMTAST
-1963 RSFAVT
+1963 EPFAVT
-1969 VTVKDN
+1969 VTVTDN

-1989 TNTYA
+1989 TNNYA
-1994 TVNDDILI
+1994 TLNDYILI
-2002 KMNGTKTIDTNGV
+2002 GMNGTKTIDTNGV
-2015 EGLTPPELKGN
+2015 AGLTTPVLKDN
-2026 FTFNLNALDG
+2026 FTFNLKALDG
-2036 APKPTNTK
+2036 APAPTRAT

-2051 NVDFGTATFDS
+2051 NVDFGTATFNS
-2062 RLLEGVTAA
+2062 SLLEDVTAA
-2071 EDGSRTKEFRY
+2071 EDGSRTKEFKY
-2082 EVTEVKGDLPGV
+2082 EVTEVKENLPGV
-2094 TYDAEKKTFTVTL
+2094 TYDTEKKTFTVTL

-2129 FKNSYGVEPKTSRIT
+2129 FKNSYGVEPKTSSIT
-2144 DTIEIQKVLEG
+2144 DTIQIQKVLEG
-2155 RTLNKEEFTFLLT
+2155 RTLNKGEFTFQLT
-2168 ENVDGE
+2168 ENVDGK
-2174 DRIVATGTNDEEG
+2174 DTVVATGTNDADG
-2187 KVTFGGLKYTK
+2187 KVTFGSIEYTK
-2198 PGNYTYTVREQI
+2198 PGNHTYTVREQI
-2210 PEGAADGVYEG
+2210 PEGVADGVYEG

-2232 TEVTDKGDG
+2232 TEVIDNGDG
-2241 TLKVT
+2241 TLKVI

-2288 ELRDANDKLVGKAK
+2288 ELRDENDKLVGKAK

-2424 LVIRRQHRKYR
+2424 LVIRRQLRKYR

>member
-1 MKRKRAYAKRI
+1 
-12 LALCM
+12 
-17 ALFLCIGTGCLV
+17 
-29 VAARKADADTTKTL
+29 
-43 SDDAGAQEKKVQ
+43 
-55 NVRATLGGN
+55 
-64 RVVDANTMVTW
+64 
-75 ENIAKQS
+75 
-82 TQYTGRIWTD
+82 
-92 KSVFTDGVTLPG
+92 
-104 SGEEVGGGNIAVEQ
+104 
-118 GDSDFLVGLSALSS
+118 
-132 TSNMTTQSATPLDI
+132 
-146 VLVLDTSGS
+146 
-155 MAYGMDGDSNPQTVP
+155 
-170 AEYKYEEVYLTNED
+170 
-184 DGNTYY
+184 
-190 IKNGNNWREVEWHN
+190 
-204 RIIGDSG
+204 
-211 WRYDGRYGTLVVPKS
+211 
-226 NTTDTSSDHV
+226 
-236 QFYKRSEVTPEYR
+236 
-249 DTRLHSMQTAVNGFI
+249 
-264 DSTAKANKDMAEN
+264 
-277 NKHRISI
+277 
-284 VTYAGNANTRANLQD
+284 
-299 VTTAAATSLKNTV
+299 
-312 NSLSAYGATNAGAG
+312 
-326 MTNANTELQSER
+326 
-338 ARANAQ
+338 
-344 EVVIFFTDGTP
+344 
-355 TTNNAFDVEVANT
+355 
-368 AVAQAGEIKSEE
+368 
-380 RGGLVYS
+380 
-387 IGIFEGANA
+387 
-396 ENPTNN
+396 
-402 SSKENQFM
+402 M

-415 NYPNATKYNNHGDR
+415 NYPKATAYNTRGDR
-429 VDDKYQYYKTA
+429 VDAKYQYYKTA

-500 KEFKEVKKTTS
+500 KEFKQVNKTTS
-511 GNTDTYTFSGTVDAS
+511 GKTDTYTFSGTVDAS
-526 DLYPNGSLG
+526 DLYPNGSLS
-535 EIEIQVEKSDE
+535 EIEIQVEKTDK

-569 QETEDGAYETTVSN
+569 QETDEGTYETTVSN

-637 GNTAASFTPADTNS
+637 GNTIASFTPADTNN

-663 DENCKTPATRE
+663 DENCATPATIQ
-674 NSGHNNIDT
+674 NSGYNIAT
-683 DKDYWY
+683 NKDYWY

-736 LATIHNTYLPKG
+736 LATIHNTYLLKG

-754 AEDVINPQWGRN
+754 AKDVINPQWGRN

-771 IDEVNVYLGNNGK
+771 NEVNVYLGNNGK

-835 DKDGKE
+835 DKDGEE

-893 AAAGTIGTDADTN
+893 AAAGTIGTGVDN

-914 NTYAVGDYTMKSVD
+914 NTYAVEDYTIKSVD
-928 LGLKGTKKIESDGDV
+928 LGLKGTKTIKSDGDV
-943 RSFKEGDIFKFDIKA
+943 RSFKAGDIFRFDIKA
-958 SQQTPDAPLP
+958 SQQTLDAPLP
-968 NKATDI
+968 KNATNI

-979 GTSANISFGD
+979 GTSAAISFGD
-989 FTFDKPG
+989 FTFVKPG
-996 QYRYSILEYL
+996 EYSYSILEYL

-1018 IPGITYDAAEYRL
+1018 IPGITYDPAEYRL
-1031 RISVQ
+1031 RIRVE
-1036 DNHRGELIPI
+1036 DDHNGNLIP
-1046 YIEIAKRQDQTGAED
+1046 YHIEIAKCQDQTGEAD

-1069 GDLEAGTEAALP
+1069 GDLETGTEAALP
-1081 GNDKSYIDFV
+1081 GENQSYINFV
-1091 NTWNAEEQSISL
+1091 NTWSAEEQSISL
-1103 SGKKTLH
+1103 NGEKTLN

-1118 VKEQFGFKLEAAGS
+1118 VKEQFDFKLEAAGS
-1132 RQIGSQDGFAED
+1132 RPIGSQDRFAED

-1152 DTGKYIYRNS
+1152 DTGEYIYRNS

-1179 GKEYKYILRE
+1179 GKEYKYILSE
-1189 LQPTNNGKVDGNPI
+1189 LQPTDNGKVDGNGI
-1203 EGAKKNNDGNWV
+1203 EGATKNDKDQWV

-1226 EIIIKVN
+1226 EIIISVN
-1233 SPDGTNEIQAQVTGN
+1233 SSDRTNVIQAQVTGN

-1262 ALDGTKKITGREFK
+1262 ALNGTKKITGREFK
-1276 NGDTFTF
+1276 SGDIFTF
-1283 EIKGENGAPLP
+1283 EITRENGAPLP
-1294 KDDEGQDVSSVTIHP
+1294 KNAEGQEMSSVTINP
-1309 ESGKEGALDFGTI
+1309 QSGKTAGIDFGTI
-1322 TFTQADMEEAVAE
+1322 TFTQADMEGAVAE

-1340 SMKQYTKDFTYTLTE
+1340 STKQYTKDFTYTLTE
-1355 TGTDGNGMTYDKAPK
+1355 TGTDGKGMTYDKTPK
-1370 RVTITVTDDN
+1370 KVTITVTDDN
-1380 HGTMNAAVKEGS
+1380 HGTMKAAVKEGS
-1392 AELEWT
+1392 EELEWT
-1398 NKYTATGAVGEADLT
+1398 NKYTATGAVGEADLA

-1423 KAREFNFTIKSAEDT
+1423 KDGEFNFTIKSAEDT

-1455 QTLEDGFELA
+1455 QTLKDGFELT
-1465 FDQNDIGETFTYI
+1465 FDQKDIGKTFTYI
-1478 VDEVENTDVNGI
+1478 VDEVENTDVAGI
-1490 TYDKSEYQVAFT
+1490 TYDKSEYQVVFT
-1502 PKDNGDGTITPGIKV
+1502 PKDNGNGTITPEIKV
-1517 TKVKNAAGETVS
+1517 TRIKNAAGGTVS
-1529 EDVALTDG
+1529 ENVKLTDG
-1537 KAVLPFVNTY
+1537 KAILPFVNTY
-1547 STAPAEVDLSETAG
+1547 STAPGVVDLSEAAG
-1561 FTKAVIGRDWKK
+1561 FTKAITGRDWKE
-1573 GDSFTFNIT
+1573 GDSFIFKIT
-1582 GIAQDENNAPMP
+1582 GTAQDGNTVPMP
-1594 QKDNQDVTSVTV
+1594 QKDGKDVMSVTV
-1606 DYDMAQEQK
+1606 DYDMAQKQDK
-1615 TTAEAAETK
+1615 TAADAETK

-1643 EDKADTTEN
+1643 EDKAGKTEN
-1652 GLTYSDNAATVT
+1652 GLTYSDNTATVT
-1664 ITVEDKEGTGKLT
+1664 ITVADKEGTGKLT
-1677 ATPVISNPKFVNTYK
+1677 ATPVISSSKFVNTYE

-1714 KDNQFSFKVKAKDE
+1714 KDNQFSFTVKTDDE
-1728 ATEEKLKIPMNGIT
+1728 ATAKRLNIPKEGIT
-1742 EETNPATEGQRT
+1742 HKTNPATEGQKT

-1775 TVEEVDAGGKGFTY
+1775 TVEEVNAGGKGFVY
-1789 DDTVYKVA
+1789 DDTVYEVA
-1797 IAVTDLGA
+1797 IAVTDLGE
-1805 GKLQAVTTVW
+1805 GKLQAVTTVR
-1815 NTTDNKNVSETTWT
+1815 NTTDNQNVSEKTWT

-1836 TPIALD
+1836 TLIALD

-1949 EVTDDLPVGMTAST
+1949 EVTDNLPVGMTAST
-1963 RSFAVT
+1963 QPFAVT
-1969 VTVKDN
+1969 VTVTDN

-1989 TNTYA
+1989 TNNYA
-1994 TVNDDILI
+1994 TLNDYILI
-2002 KMNGTKTIDTNGV
+2002 GMNGTKTIDTNGV
-2015 EGLTPPELKGN
+2015 AGLTTPVLKDN
-2026 FTFNLNALDG
+2026 FTFNLKALDG
-2036 APKPTNTK
+2036 APAPTRAT

-2051 NVDFGTATFDS
+2051 NVDFGTATFNSD
-2062 RLLEGVTAA
+2062 LLEDVTAA
-2071 EDGSRTKEFRY
+2071 EDGSRTKEFTY
-2082 EVTEVKGDLPGV
+2082 EVTEVKGNLPGV

-2119 SNADGQPLFA
+2119 SVTDGQSLFR
-2129 FKNSYGVEPKTSRIT
+2129 FVNTYGVALKTSSIT
-2144 DTIEIQKVLEG
+2144 DTVKIQKVLEG

-2221 VTYDKAIYTIT
+2221 VTYDKTFYTIT
-2232 TEVTDKGDG
+2232 TEVTDNGDG

-2251 DEKITF
+2251 NEKITF

-2288 ELRDANDKLVGKAK
+2288 ELRDENDKLVGKAK

>member
-1 MKRKRAYAKRI
+1 MKRKRAYVKRI

-17 ALFLCIGTGCLV
+17 ALFLCIGTGSLV
-29 VAARKADADTTKTL
+29 AAARKADADTTKTL

-55 NVRATLGGN
+55 NVRAIFGGK
-64 RVVDANTMVTW
+64 RVVDVNTMETW
-75 ENIAKQS
+75 EKIAKQS

-92 KSVFTDGVTLPG
+92 KSVFTEGVTLPG
-104 SGEEVGGGNIAVEQ
+104 SGEPEGGGEIKIEQ

-132 TSNMTTQSATPLDI
+132 TSNVTTQSAKPLDI

-155 MAYGMDGDSNPQTVP
+155 MAYGMDGSNPAP
-170 AEYKYEEVYLTNED
+170 YKEIYAGDLDTSK
-184 DGNTYY
+184 TYY
-190 IKNGNNWREVEWHN
+190 IANGFRHREVTYNGSEWGYGRLLN
-204 RIIGDSG
+204 WTAVTPKTESG
-211 WRYDGRYGTLVVPKS
+211 SGGT
-226 NTTDTSSDHV
+226 
-236 QFYKRSEVTPEYR
+236 QFYYR
-249 DTRLHSMQTAVNGFI
+249 DTRLHSMQTAVNNFI
-264 DSTAKANKDMAEN
+264 DSTLEANNAMAGDAK
-277 NKHRISI
+277 HQLSI
-284 VTYAGNANTRANLQD
+284 VTYASNANTGANLQE
-299 VTTAAATSLKNTV
+299 VTAETAASLKNTV
-312 NSLSAYGATNAGAG
+312 NSLSANGATNAGAG
-326 MTNANTELQSER
+326 MTSANTELQSER

-355 TTNNAFDVEVANT
+355 TTNNTFDATVANT
-368 AVAQAGEIKSEE
+368 AVTQAGKIKSEE

-387 IGIFEGANA
+387 IGIFEGADA
-396 ENPTNN
+396 DSLQ
-402 SSKENQFM
+402 SSENQFM
-410 HAVSS
+410 NAVSS
-415 NYPNATKYNNHGDR
+415 NYPNATAYNNRGDR
-429 VDDKYQYYKTA
+429 VDAKYQYYKTA

-500 KEFKEVKKTTS
+500 KEFKRVDKTTS
-511 GNTDTYTFSGTVDAS
+511 ENTDTYTFSGTVDAS
-526 DLYPNGSLG
+526 DLYPNGSLS
-535 EIEIQVEKSDE
+535 EIVIQVVRSEE

-589 FFGVSLKEKAA
+589 FFGVSLKENVAKL
-600 AMLENPDSDMKRHIA
+600 LENPDKEMKAYVAEHTDA
-615 DNTGDDGKVNF
+615 DGKVNF

-632 KDAAM
+632 KGAEM
-637 GNTAASFTPADTNS
+637 GNTTSSFVPADNNS

-658 SVLYI
+658 SLLYT
-663 DENCKTPATRE
+663 DEACNTVATRN
-674 NSGHNNIDT
+674 NSGNNIIT
-683 DKDYWY
+683 KDYWY
-689 QRTYYAVGE
+689 QRTYYEMGKQD
-698 TEPQTENIRITG
+698 PQTEKIKITG
-710 VLAAELLEYAKR
+710 DAAEELLNYAKL
-722 NDAGQWYI
+722 NSENQWYI

-736 LATIHNTYLPKG
+736 LATIHNTYLAKEE
-748 DNVTGT
+748 NVTET
-754 AEDVINPQWGRN
+754 AQDVINPQWGRN
-766 ESNEV
+766 ESQQV
-771 IDEVNVYLGNNGK
+771 IDEVNVSLGNNGK

-798 VTAEEGLI
+798 VTAEEGLT
-806 APDKEFTFKVDL
+806 APDEEFTFKIDFT
-818 EAAQGTALKDS
+818 AAQGTELKDS
-829 YAAQKF
+829 YTAQKF
-835 DKDGKE
+835 DKDGE
-841 SGKAFTVEDNGTV
+841 ASGKAFTVADDDTV
-854 TLKAGEKVQIYGL
+854 KLKAGEKVQIYGL
-867 AKGTKYSVTEENLP
+867 ANGTQYSVTEENLP
-881 DGFTQTTPADNA
+881 KGFTQTTPADNA
-893 AAAGTIGTDADTN
+893 AAAGTIGTGADN

-914 NTYAVGDYTMKSVD
+914 NNYAVGDYTIKSVD

-943 RSFKEGDIFKFDIKA
+943 RSFKAGDIFRFDIKA

-968 NKATDI
+968 TNATNI

-979 GTSANISFGD
+979 GTSADISFGD
-989 FTFDKPG
+989 FTFKKPG

-1006 PNGETTDEWDKI
+1006 PNGETTDKWDKI
-1018 IPGITYDAAEYRL
+1018 IPGITYDPAEYRL
-1031 RISVQ
+1031 SIRVE
-1036 DNHRGELIPI
+1036 DDHNGNLIP
-1046 YIEIAKRQDQTGAED
+1046 YHIEIAKRQDQTGAAD
-1061 WKVLYEST
+1061 WDILYEST
-1069 GDLEAGTEAALP
+1069 GNLETGTKATLP
-1081 GNDKSYIDFV
+1081 GENQSYINFV
-1091 NTWNAEEQSISL
+1091 NTWSAKEQSISL
-1103 SGKKTLH
+1103 SGKKTLN

-1132 RQIGSQDGFAED
+1132 RQIGSQGEFAED
-1144 TDQPMPTD
+1144 ADQPMPKD

-1171 ITFKTENI
+1171 TTFKTENV

-1189 LQPTNNGKVDGNPI
+1189 LQPTDTGKVDGNGI
-1203 EGAKKNNDGNWV
+1203 EGATKNDDGQWV

-1226 EIIIKVN
+1226 EIIIRVN
-1233 SPDGTNEIQAQVTGN
+1233 SPDGTNEIQAQVIDN

-1283 EIKGENGAPLP
+1283 EITGENSAPLP
-1294 KDDEGQDVSSVTIHP
+1294 KNNKGEDVSSVTITP
-1309 ESGKEGALDFGTI
+1309 KSGTEADLDFGMI
-1322 TFTQADMEEAVAE
+1322 TFTQADMKDAVAE
-1335 KNQDG
+1335 KNDDG
-1340 SMKQYTKDFTYTLTE
+1340 STKQYTKDFTYTLTE
-1355 TGTDGNGMTYDKAPK
+1355 TGTDGNGMTYDKEPK

-1380 HGTMNAAVKEGS
+1380 HGTMKAAVKEGS

-1398 NKYTATGAVGEADLT
+1398 NKYTATGAVGEADLA

-1423 KAREFNFTIKSAEDT
+1423 KAGEFNFTIKSAEDT
-1438 PQLTKNFANEFS
+1438 PKLTKNFTNEFA
-1450 ADGSV
+1450 ADGNV
-1455 QTLEDGFELA
+1455 QTLKDGFELT
-1465 FDQNDIGETFTYI
+1465 FDQKDIGKTFTYI
-1478 VDEVENTDVNGI
+1478 VDEVENTDANGI

-1502 PKDNGDGTITPGIKV
+1502 PTDNSNGTITPEIKV
-1517 TKVKNAAGETVS
+1517 TRIKNAAGEPVS
-1529 EDVALTDG
+1529 ENVELTDG

-1547 STAPAEVDLSETAG
+1547 STAPGVVDLSETAG
-1561 FTKAVIGRDWKK
+1561 FTKAVTGRDWKE

-1582 GIAQDENNAPMP
+1582 GTAQDGNNAPMP
-1594 QKDNQDVTSVTV
+1594 QKDGKDVTSVTV
-1606 DYDMAQEQK
+1606 DYDMAQGQDK
-1615 TTAEAAETK
+1615 TAAGKETE

-1635 GVYTYTVT
+1635 GVYTYQVT
-1643 EDKADTTEN
+1643 EDKAGTTEN
-1652 GLTYSDNAATVT
+1652 GLTYSDNTATVT

-1714 KDNQFSFKVKAKDE
+1714 KDDQFSFTVKAKDE
-1728 ATEEKLKIPMNGIT
+1728 ATEDRLKIPMDGIT

-1754 EVARLSRITFTEA
+1754 EVARLSQITFTEA

-1775 TVEEVDAGGKGFTY
+1775 TVEEVNAGGKGFVY
-1789 DDTVYKVA
+1789 DDTVYEVA
-1797 IAVTDLGA
+1797 IAVTDLGE
-1805 GKLQAVTTVW
+1805 GKLQAVTTVR
-1815 NTTDNKNVSETTWT
+1815 NTRDNKNVSETTWT

-1842 FTNVYHA
+1842 FTNVYRA
-1849 SDDVAIKVTKEVTGG
+1849 SDDVAIKVAKEVTGG

-1887 EVATATNKADGTV
+1887 EVADATNQADGTV
-1900 NFGTFTYAT
+1900 DFGTFTYTT
-1909 TGYRAPE
+1909 TGYQAPE
-1916 GAVNLTDIIGDDGY
+1916 GAVNLTDIISGDNAYATMTQVDG
-1930 ASKNVVEGKD
+1930 KN

-1949 EVTDDLPVGMTAST
+1949 EVTDNLPAGMTST
-1963 RSFAVT
+1963 TQPFDVT
-1969 VTVKDN
+1969 VTVTDN

-1982 EASTGKF
+1982 KAGTGKF

-1994 TVNDDILI
+1994 TLNDNIPID
-2002 KMNGTKTIDTNGV
+2002 MNGTKTIDTNGV

-2026 FTFNLNALDG
+2026 FTFNIKALDG
-2036 APKPTNTK
+2036 APEPTNTT

-2051 NVDFGTATFDS
+2051 NVDFGTATFNS
-2062 RLLEGVTAA
+2062 SLLKDVTAA
-2071 EDGSRTKEFRY
+2071 EDGSRTKEFKY
-2082 EVTEVKGDLPGV
+2082 EVTEVKGNLPGV
-2094 TYDAEKKTFTVTL
+2094 TYDTEKKTFTVTL
-2107 KDDGNGN
+2107 KDDGKGN

-2119 SNADGQPLFA
+2119 RNADGQPLFA
-2129 FKNSYGVEPKTSRIT
+2129 FKNSYGVEPKTSSIT
-2144 DTIEIQKVLEG
+2144 DAIQIQKVLDG

-2187 KVTFGGLKYTK
+2187 KVTFEGLKYTK

-2221 VTYDKAIYTIT
+2221 VTYDKAFYTIT
-2232 TEVTDKGDG
+2232 TEVTDNGDG

-2288 ELRDANDKLVGKAK
+2288 ELRDENDKLVGKAK

-2368 PAFVNAYEKPAEPAK
+2368 PAFVNAYKKPAEPAK
-2383 PEKPDGNNGDGNVV
+2383 PEKPDGNKGDGNVV

-2424 LVIRRQHRKYR
+2424 LVIRRQLRKR
-2435 R
+2435 